1 MKKFITL
8 LLLVCTLLLAFNLLF
23 KAAPVYAEEEPRPSL
38 IDDIIP
44 KNKEKLKYEE
54 YPASSYG
61 IDIYTP
67 EGGFGESL
75 KFWKWGD
82 KVKEQMVAVLFSL
95 VSIGWTINLAVS
107 TFVTSMVGQSMSLNI
122 VADVGD
128 KLGDVISKAA
138 GFNGSWGNGIYSE
151 LIGLMLALLACW
163 VIWVGFVQRRQS
175 EMLGGLLKA
184 LGILVFT
191 LGFFANSSYIIKGL
205 NTFSEQVNKTVLDS
219 TQSISGASEGY
230 SSGVDSITDLTHT
243 LLIKQ
248 PYTLLQFG
256 TTDMK
261 KIGDERIKKMLTTTG
276 ADERQD
282 LLKEEVEQKKNT
294 ILTLDATFERGAL
307 VLLLFLINGPLWV
320 VLGLCSMAMLF
331 YQLMFIIVALMS
343 PVMLL
348 MALVPAWTGTAKRFL
363 SELFRTLLMK
373 VAIGFLITLMFWV
386 SSILFSATDK
396 YGYLVVAALQVL
408 SFLGVWLYRKT
419 IFDAITTVPASAG
432 AARASDAMS
441 NIRQKYRDVR
451 RGSKTVGRGVAVAGA
466 AGLAS
471 AAVAG
476 KVGKSGYSK
485 FKQLKENYAD
495 RKEKV
500 ADGKRKEKEQMQAE
514 KEKNINQMKKEEN
527 LGVRDRKGNQE
538 QERVKEEVAAT
549 KENPELAVRGKHQD
563 NDPEIQQAELKDK
576 EEDVKADVK
585 PVGQSNDELN
595 NKEED
600 VKAHVRPVAN
610 QNNGGLENKQEDVKT
625 EAKPVATIKT
635 PTGQTKPVTTPQS
648 GTTPLQSNP
657 MESKPITTPQS
668 GTTPLQSNPMESK
681 PITTPQ
687 SGTTPLQSNPM
698 ESKPITTPQSGTT
711 PLQSNPMESKPITT
725 PQSGTTPLQSNP
737 IESKPITTPQSGTT
751 PLQSNP
757 IESKPITAPQS
768 GTTPLQ
774 SNPIESKPITTPQ
787 SGTTPLQSNPIE
799 SKPITTPQ
807 AGTTPLQPN
816 PIESKPV
823 TTSQVSTPQKP
834 VEVKPVNSQPTKNVP
849 KVNNQQQVKEGAAI
863 KKVETKA
870 QTQQEALKNVKA
882 KETIKPK

>member
-8 LLLVCTLLLAFNLLF
+8 LLLICTLLLAFNLLF

-38 IDDIIP
+38 IDNIIP
-44 KNKEKLKYEE
+44 KSKEKLKFEE
-54 YPASSYG
+54 YPPSSYS
-61 IDIYTP
+61 IDVYTP

-75 KFWKWGD
+75 KFWKWKD
-82 KVKEQMVAVLFSL
+82 NIKEQIVATIFILISIAWTVNLAISSL
-95 VSIGWTINLAVS
+95 V
-107 TFVTSMVGQSMSLNI
+107 TSLVGQSMSLNI

-128 KLGDVISKAA
+128 KLGEVISKTA

-205 NTFSEQVNKTVLDS
+205 NNFSEQVNKTVLDS
-219 TQSISGASEGY
+219 SQSISGASEGH

-261 KIGDERIKKMLTTTG
+261 KIGDERIKKMLTTTDP
-276 ADERQD
+276 DERKA
-282 LLKEEVEQKKNT
+282 LLKDEVEVQKNQT
-294 ILTLDATFERGAL
+294 LSLDATFERGAL
-307 VLLLFLINGPLWV
+307 VLLLGVINAPLWI

-348 MALVPAWTGTAKRFL
+348 MALVPAWTGTAKKFL
-363 SELFRTLLMK
+363 AELFRTLLMK
-373 VAIGFLITLMFWV
+373 VAIGFLVTLMFWV

-396 YGYLVVAALQVL
+396 YGYLVVAILQIL

-466 AGLAS
+466 AGVAS
-471 AAVAG
+471 AAMAG
-476 KVGKSGYSK
+476 KMGKSGYSK

-538 QERVKEEVAAT
+538 QERVQEEVAAT
-549 KENPELAVRGKHQD
+549 KENPELAVREKHQD
-563 NDPEIQQAELKDK
+563 NNPEVQQAELKDK
-576 EEDVKADVK
+576 EEDVKVDVK
-585 PVGQSNDELN
+585 SVAPLNEELG
-595 NKEED
+595 NKED
-600 VKAHVRPVAN
+600 VKTQIRPAAT
-610 QNNGGLENKQEDVKT
+610 QNNGGLENKKEDVKA
-625 EAKPVATIKT
+625 EVKPVAAIKT
-635 PTGQTKPVTTPQS
+635 PTGQTKSTDDKPITTPQS
-648 GTTPLQSNP
+648 GTTPLPSNPNESKPITTPQLGTTPTPANP

-668 GTTPLQSNPMESK
+668 GTTPTPANPMESK

-687 SGTTPLQSNPM
+687 SGTTPTPANLM
-698 ESKPITTPQSGTT
+698 EI
-711 PLQSNPMESKPITT
+711 KPITT

-737 IESKPITTPQSGTT
+737 IESKP
-751 PLQSNP
+751 
-757 IESKPITAPQS
+757 
-768 GTTPLQ
+768 
-774 SNPIESKPITTPQ
+774 
-787 SGTTPLQSNPIE
+787 
-799 SKPITTPQ
+799 
-807 AGTTPLQPN
+807 
-816 PIESKPV
+816 V
-823 TTSQVSTPQKP
+823 TTSHVSTPQKP
-834 VEVKPVNSQPTKNVP
+834 VEVKPVNQQQTKNVS
-849 KVNNQQQVKEGAAI
+849 KVNNQQHVKEGADI
-863 KKVETKA
+863 KKVNAKA

>member
-8 LLLVCTLLLAFNLLF
+8 LLLICTLLLAFNLLF

-54 YPASSYG
+54 YPPSSYG
-61 IDIYTP
+61 IDVYTP

-75 KFWKWGD
+75 KFWKWKD
-82 KVKEQMVAVLFSL
+82 NIKEQIVATIFILI
-95 VSIGWTINLAVS
+95 SIGWSVNLAIS
-107 TFVTSMVGQSMSLNI
+107 SFVTSMVGQSMSLNI

-261 KIGDERIKKMLTTTG
+261 KIGDERIKKMLTTTDP
-276 ADERQD
+276 DERKA
-282 LLKEEVEQKKNT
+282 LLKDEVEVQKNQT
-294 ILTLDATFERGAL
+294 LSLDATFERGAL
-307 VLLLFLINGPLWV
+307 VLLLGAINLPLWI

-466 AGLAS
+466 AGVAS
-471 AAVAG
+471 AAMAG

-514 KEKNINQMKKEEN
+514 KEKNISQMKKEEN
-527 LGVRDRKGNQE
+527 LGVRDRKGHQE
-538 QERVKEEVAAT
+538 QEMVQEEVAAT
-549 KENPELAVRGKHQD
+549 KENPELAVREKPQD
-563 NDPEIQQAELKDK
+563 NNIEVQQAELKDK
-576 EEDVKADVK
+576 EEDVKANVK
-585 PVGQSNDELN
+585 PVAPLNEELG

-600 VKAHVRPVAN
+600 VKAQIRPAAP
-610 QNNGGLENKQEDVKT
+610 QNNGGLDNKQEDVKA
-625 EAKPVATIKT
+625 EVKPLAAIKT
-635 PTGQTKPVTTPQS
+635 PTGQTKPV
-648 GTTPLQSNP
+648 
-657 MESKPITTPQS
+657 
-668 GTTPLQSNPMESK
+668 
-681 PITTPQ
+681 
-687 SGTTPLQSNPM
+687 
-698 ESKPITTPQSGTT
+698 
-711 PLQSNPMESKPITT
+711 TT

-757 IESKPITAPQS
+757 IESKPITIPQSGTTPLQSNPIESKPITIPQS

-807 AGTTPLQPN
+807 SGTTPIPVNPIESKPITAPQSGTTPIPANPMESKPITTPQSGTTPSQPN
-816 PIESKPV
+816 PIESKSV
-823 TTSQVSTPQKP
+823 TTSQVSTPQKQ
-834 VEVKPVNSQPTKNVP
+834 VEVKQINQQQTKNVP
-849 KVNNQQQVKEGAAI
+849 KVNNQQHVKEGADI
-863 KKVETKA
+863 KKVNEKA
-870 QTQQEALKNVKA
+870 QTQQEAVKNVKA

>member
-8 LLLVCTLLLAFNLLF
+8 LLLICTLLLAFNLIF

-54 YPASSYG
+54 YPPSSYG
-61 IDIYTP
+61 IDVYTP

-75 KFWKWGD
+75 KFWKWKD
-82 KVKEQMVAVLFSL
+82 NIKEQIVATIFILI
-95 VSIGWTINLAVS
+95 SIGWSVNLAIS
-107 TFVTSMVGQSMSLNI
+107 SFVTSLVGQSMSLNI

-261 KIGDERIKKMLTTTG
+261 KIGDERIKKMLTTTDP
-276 ADERQD
+276 DERKA
-282 LLKEEVEQKKNT
+282 LLKDEVEVQKNQT
-294 ILTLDATFERGAL
+294 LSLDATFERGAL
-307 VLLLFLINGPLWV
+307 VLLLGAINLPLWI

-386 SSILFSATDK
+386 SSILFSATNK

-466 AGLAS
+466 AGVAS
-471 AAVAG
+471 AAMAG

-514 KEKNINQMKKEEN
+514 KEKNISQMKKEEN
-527 LGVRDRKGNQE
+527 LGVRDRKGYQE
-538 QERVKEEVAAT
+538 QEMVQEEVAAT
-549 KENPELAVRGKHQD
+549 KENPELAVRGQHQD
-563 NDPEIQQAELKDK
+563 NNPEMQQAELKDK
-576 EEDVKADVK
+576 EEDVKADVQ
-585 PVGQSNDELN
+585 PVAQSNGELN

-600 VKAHVRPVAN
+600 VKAQVRPVAN
-610 QNNGGLENKQEDVKT
+610 QTNSGLENKQEDVKA
-625 EAKPVATIKT
+625 EAKPGATIKT
-635 PTGQTKPVTTPQS
+635 PTGQT
-648 GTTPLQSNP
+648 
-657 MESKPITTPQS
+657 KPITTPQS

-687 SGTTPLQSNPM
+687 SGTTPIPVNPV
-698 ESKPITTPQSGTT
+698 
-711 PLQSNPMESKPITT
+711 
-725 PQSGTTPLQSNP
+725 
-737 IESKPITTPQSGTT
+737 
-751 PLQSNP
+751 
-757 IESKPITAPQS
+757 ESKPITAPQS
-768 GTTPLQ
+768 GTTPIPA
-774 SNPIESKPITTPQ
+774 NPMESKPITTLQ
-787 SGTTPLQSNPIE
+787 SGTTPS
-799 SKPITTPQ
+799 
-807 AGTTPLQPN
+807 QPN
-816 PIESKPV
+816 PIESKSV
-823 TTSQVSTPQKP
+823 TTSQVSTPQKQ
-834 VEVKPVNSQPTKNVP
+834 VEVKQINQQQTKNVP
-849 KVNNQQQVKEGAAI
+849 KVNNQQHVKEGADI
-863 KKVETKA
+863 KKVNEKA
-870 QTQQEALKNVKA
+870 QTQQEAVKNVKA

>member
-1 MKKFITL
+1 MKKLITL
-8 LLLVCTLLLAFNLLF
+8 LLLICTLLLAFNLLF
-23 KAAPVYAEEEPRPSL
+23 KAAPVYADEEPRPSL
-38 IDDIIP
+38 LDDIIP
-44 KNKEKLKYEE
+44 KNKEKLKFEE
-54 YPASSYG
+54 HPPSSYG

-75 KFWKWGD
+75 KFWRWGD

-95 VSIGWTINLAVS
+95 ISIGWTLNLAVS

-138 GFNGSWGNGIYSE
+138 GFNGSWGSGGIYSE

-163 VIWVGFVQRRQS
+163 VIWVGFVERRQS

-205 NTFSEQVNKTVLDS
+205 NNFSEQTNKTVLDA
-219 TQSISGASEGY
+219 TQSIAGTKEGY

-261 KIGDERIKKMLTTTG
+261 KIGDERIKKMLTTTNT
-276 ADERQD
+276 DERQK
-282 LLKEEVEQKKNT
+282 LLEHEVKDENNK
-294 ILTLDATFERGAL
+294 ILELDATFERGAL
-307 VLLLFLINGPLWV
+307 VLLLFVINGPLWV
-320 VLGLCSMAMLF
+320 VLCLCSMAMLF

-348 MALVPAWTGTAKRFL
+348 MALVPAWAGTAKRFL
-363 SELFRTLLMK
+363 AELFRTLLMK
-373 VAIGFLITLMFWV
+373 VAIGFLLTLMFWV
-386 SSILFSATDK
+386 SSILYSATDK

-441 NIRQKYRDVR
+441 NIRQKYRDVKH
-451 RGSKTVGRGVAVAGA
+451 GSKTVGRGVAVAGA
-466 AGLAS
+466 AGVAS
-471 AAVAG
+471 AAMAG
-476 KVGKSGYSK
+476 KMGKSGYSK

-538 QERVKEEVAAT
+538 QERVQEEVAAT
-549 KENPELAVRGKHQD
+549 KENPELAVREKHQD
-563 NDPEIQQAELKDK
+563 NNPEVQQAELKDK
-576 EEDVKADVK
+576 EDVKVDAKPVAPLNEELGNKEDVKA
-585 PVGQSNDELN
+585 QI
-595 NKEED
+595 
-600 VKAHVRPVAN
+600 RPAAT
-610 QNNGGLENKQEDVKT
+610 QNNGGLENKKEDVKA
-625 EAKPVATIKT
+625 EVKPVAAIKT
-635 PTGQTKPVTTPQS
+635 PTGQTKSTDDKPITTPQS
-648 GTTPLQSNP
+648 GTTPLPSNPNESKPITTPQLGTTPTPANP

-668 GTTPLQSNPMESK
+668 GTTPTPANPMESK

-687 SGTTPLQSNPM
+687 SGTTPTPANLM
-698 ESKPITTPQSGTT
+698 EI
-711 PLQSNPMESKPITT
+711 KPITT

-737 IESKPITTPQSGTT
+737 IESKP
-751 PLQSNP
+751 
-757 IESKPITAPQS
+757 
-768 GTTPLQ
+768 
-774 SNPIESKPITTPQ
+774 
-787 SGTTPLQSNPIE
+787 
-799 SKPITTPQ
+799 
-807 AGTTPLQPN
+807 
-816 PIESKPV
+816 V
-823 TTSQVSTPQKP
+823 TTSHVSTPQKP
-834 VEVKPVNSQPTKNVP
+834 VEVKPVNQQQTKNVS
-849 KVNNQQQVKEGAAI
+849 KVNNQQHVKEGADI
-863 KKVETKA
+863 KKVNAKA

>member
-1 MKKFITL
+1 MKRFITL
-8 LLLVCTLLLAFNLLF
+8 LLLICTLLLAFNLLF

-54 YPASSYG
+54 YPPSSYG
-61 IDIYTP
+61 IDVYTP

-75 KFWKWGD
+75 KFWKWKD
-82 KVKEQMVAVLFSL
+82 NIKEQIVATIFILI
-95 VSIGWTINLAVS
+95 SIGWSVNLAIS
-107 TFVTSMVGQSMSLNI
+107 SFVTSMVGQSMSLNI

-261 KIGDERIKKMLTTTG
+261 KIGDERIKKMLTTTDP
-276 ADERQD
+276 DERKA
-282 LLKEEVEQKKNT
+282 LLKDEVEVQKNQT
-294 ILTLDATFERGAL
+294 LSLDATFERGAL
-307 VLLLFLINGPLWV
+307 VLLLGAINLPLWI

-348 MALVPAWTGTAKRFL
+348 MALVPAWTGTAKKFL

-549 KENPELAVRGKHQD
+549 KENPELAVRGQHQD
-563 NDPEIQQAELKDK
+563 NNPEMQQAELKDK
-576 EEDVKADVK
+576 EEDVKADVQ
-585 PVGQSNDELN
+585 PVAQSNGELN

-600 VKAHVRPVAN
+600 VKAQVRPVAN
-610 QNNGGLENKQEDVKT
+610 QNSSGLENKQEDVKA
-625 EAKPVATIKT
+625 EAKPGATIKT
-635 PTGQTKPVTTPQS
+635 PTGQTKPITTPQS
-648 GTTPLQSNP
+648 GPTPLQSNP

-668 GTTPLQSNPMESK
+668 GPTPLQSNPMESK

-687 SGTTPLQSNPM
+687 SGPTPLQSNPM
-698 ESKPITTPQSGTT
+698 ESKPITTPQSGPT
-711 PLQSNPMESKPITT
+711 PLQSSPMESKPITT
-725 PQSGTTPLQSNP
+725 PQSGPTPLQSNP
-737 IESKPITTPQSGTT
+737 V
-751 PLQSNP
+751 
-757 IESKPITAPQS
+757 
-768 GTTPLQ
+768 
-774 SNPIESKPITTPQ
+774 
-787 SGTTPLQSNPIE
+787 
-799 SKPITTPQ
+799 
-807 AGTTPLQPN
+807 
-816 PIESKPV
+816 ESKPV
-823 TTSQVSTPQKP
+823 TTSHVSTPQKQ
-834 VEVKPVNSQPTKNVP
+834 VEVKQVNQQQTKNVP

-870 QTQQEALKNVKA
+870 QTQLEALKNVKA

>member
-8 LLLVCTLLLAFNLLF
+8 LLLICTLLLAFNLLF

-54 YPASSYG
+54 YPPSSYG
-61 IDIYTP
+61 IDVYTP

-75 KFWKWGD
+75 KFWKWKD
-82 KVKEQMVAVLFSL
+82 NIKEQIVATIFILI
-95 VSIGWTINLAVS
+95 SIGWSVNLAIS
-107 TFVTSMVGQSMSLNI
+107 SFVTSMVGQSMSLNI

-138 GFNGSWGNGIYSE
+138 GFNGSWSNGIYSE

-256 TTDMK
+256 TTNMK
-261 KIGDERIKKMLTTTG
+261 KIGDERIKKMLTTTDP
-276 ADERQD
+276 DERKA
-282 LLKEEVEQKKNT
+282 LLKDEVEVQKNQT
-294 ILTLDATFERGAL
+294 LSLDATFERGAL
-307 VLLLFLINGPLWV
+307 VLLLGAINLPLWI

-363 SELFRTLLMK
+363 AELFRTLLMK
-373 VAIGFLITLMFWV
+373 VAIGFLVTLMFWV

-419 IFDAITTVPASAG
+419 IFDAITTVPASTG

-451 RGSKTVGRGVAVAGA
+451 RGSKSVGRGVAVAGA
-466 AGLAS
+466 AGVAS
-471 AAVAG
+471 AAMAG

-549 KENPELAVRGKHQD
+549 KENQELAVRGKHQD
-563 NDPEIQQAELKDK
+563 NDSEIQQAELKDK
-576 EEDVKADVK
+576 EEDVKAEVK
-585 PVGQSNDELN
+585 PV
-595 NKEED
+595 
-600 VKAHVRPVAN
+600 AA
-610 QNNGGLENKQEDVKT
+610 
-625 EAKPVATIKT
+625 IKI
-635 PTGQTKPVTTPQS
+635 PTGQTKSTDDKPIIIPQS
-648 GTTPLQSNP
+648 GTTPIPANP
-657 MESKPITTPQS
+657 IESKPITTPQS

-681 PITTPQ
+681 PIT
-687 SGTTPLQSNPM
+687 
-698 ESKPITTPQSGTT
+698 I
-711 PLQSNPMESKPITT
+711 

-737 IESKPITTPQSGTT
+737 IESKPIT
-751 PLQSNP
+751 
-757 IESKPITAPQS
+757 IPQS

-807 AGTTPLQPN
+807 SGTTPIPINPVESKPITAPQSGTTPIPANPMESKPITTPQSGTTPSQPN
-816 PIESKPV
+816 PIESKSV
-823 TTSQVSTPQKP
+823 TTSQVSTPQKQ
-834 VEVKPVNSQPTKNVP
+834 VEVKQINQQQTKNVP
-849 KVNNQQQVKEGAAI
+849 KVNNQQHVKEGADI
-863 KKVETKA
+863 KKVNEKA
-870 QTQQEALKNVKA
+870 QTQQEAVKNVKA

>member
-8 LLLVCTLLLAFNLLF
+8 LLLICTLLLAFNLLF
-23 KAAPVYAEEEPRPSL
+23 KAAPVYADEEPRPSL

-54 YPASSYG
+54 YPPSSYG
-61 IDIYTP
+61 IDVYTP

-75 KFWKWGD
+75 KFWKWKD
-82 KVKEQMVAVLFSL
+82 NIKEQIVATIFILI
-95 VSIGWTINLAVS
+95 SIGWSVNLAIS
-107 TFVTSMVGQSMSLNI
+107 SFVTSMVGQSMSLNI

-261 KIGDERIKKMLTTTG
+261 KIGDERIKKMLTTTDP
-276 ADERQD
+276 DERKN
-282 LLKEEVEQKKNT
+282 LLKEEVEVQKNQT
-294 ILTLDATFERGAL
+294 LSLDATFERGAL
-307 VLLLFLINGPLWV
+307 VLLLGAINLPLWI

-348 MALVPAWTGTAKRFL
+348 MALVPAWTGTAKKFL

-373 VAIGFLITLMFWV
+373 VAIGFLVTLMFWV

-549 KENPELAVRGKHQD
+549 KENPELAVRGQHQD
-563 NDPEIQQAELKDK
+563 NNPEMQQAELKDK
-576 EEDVKADVK
+576 EEDVKADVQ
-585 PVGQSNDELN
+585 PVAQSNGELN

-600 VKAHVRPVAN
+600 VKAQVRPVAN
-610 QNNGGLENKQEDVKT
+610 QNSSGLENKQEDVKA
-625 EAKPVATIKT
+625 EAKPGATIKT
-635 PTGQTKPVTTPQS
+635 PTGQTKPVTTPQA
-648 GTTPLQSNP
+648 GPTPSP
-657 MESKPITTPQS
+657 A
-668 GTTPLQSNPMESK
+668 
-681 PITTPQ
+681 
-687 SGTTPLQSNPM
+687 
-698 ESKPITTPQSGTT
+698 
-711 PLQSNPMESKPITT
+711 
-725 PQSGTTPLQSNP
+725 NP
-737 IESKPITTPQSGTT
+737 IESK
-751 PLQSNP
+751 
-757 IESKPITAPQS
+757 A
-768 GTTPLQ
+768 
-774 SNPIESKPITTPQ
+774 
-787 SGTTPLQSNPIE
+787 
-799 SKPITTPQ
+799 
-807 AGTTPLQPN
+807 
-816 PIESKPV
+816 V
-823 TTSQVSTPQKP
+823 TTSHVSTPQKQ
-834 VEVKPVNSQPTKNVP
+834 VEVKSVNQQQTKSVP

>member
-8 LLLVCTLLLAFNLLF
+8 LLLICTLLLAFNLLF

-38 IDDIIP
+38 LDDIIP
-44 KNKEKLKYEE
+44 KSKEKLKYEE
-54 YPASSYG
+54 YPPSSYG

-95 VSIGWTINLAVS
+95 ISIGWTINLGIS

-138 GFNGSWGNGIYSE
+138 GFNGSWGSGGIYSE

-191 LGFFANSSYIIKGL
+191 LGFFANSSFIIKGL
-205 NTFSEQVNKTVLDS
+205 NNFSEQTNKTVLDA
-219 TQSISGASEGY
+219 TQGISGTSEGY

-261 KIGDERIKKMLTTTG
+261 KIGDERIKKMLTTTK

-294 ILTLDATFERGAL
+294 ILNLDATFERGAL
-307 VLLLFLINGPLWV
+307 VLLLFLINAPLWV
-320 VLGLCSMAMLF
+320 VLCLCSMAMLF

-348 MALVPAWTGTAKRFL
+348 MALVPAWTGTAKKFL
-363 SELFRTLLMK
+363 AELFRTLLMK
-373 VAIGFLITLMFWV
+373 VAIGFLLTLMFWV
-386 SSILFSATDK
+386 SSILYSATDK

-441 NIRQKYRDVR
+441 NIRDKYRDVR
-451 RGSKTVGRGVAVAGA
+451 RGSKTIGRNVAVAGA
-466 AGLAS
+466 AG
-471 AAVAG
+471 AALAG
-476 KVGKSGYSK
+476 KMGKSGYSK

-500 ADGKRKEKEQMQAE
+500 AEGKRKGKEQMQAE
-514 KEKNINQMKKEEN
+514 KEKNINQMKNEEN

-563 NDPEIQQAELKDK
+563 NNSEIQQAELKDK
-576 EEDVKADVK
+576 EEDVKADIR
-585 PVGQSNDELN
+585 PVAQSNEELN
-595 NKEED
+595 NKEND
-600 VKAHVRPVAN
+600 VKAQIRPVAN
-610 QNNGGLENKQEDVKT
+610 QNNDGLENKQEDVKG
-625 EAKPVATIKT
+625 EAKPVAVIKT
-635 PTGQTKPVTTPQS
+635 PTGQTKSMNGKQITTPQSGTTPLQSNQAESKQITTPQS

-657 MESKPITTPQS
+657 NESKPITTPQS
-668 GTTPLQSNPMESK
+668 GTTPLQSNP
-681 PITTPQ
+681 
-687 SGTTPLQSNPM
+687 N
-698 ESKPITTPQSGTT
+698 
-711 PLQSNPMESKPITT
+711 
-725 PQSGTTPLQSNP
+725 
-737 IESKPITTPQSGTT
+737 
-751 PLQSNP
+751 
-757 IESKPITAPQS
+757 ESKPITAPQS

-774 SNPIESKPITTPQ
+774 SNPNESKPITAPQ
-787 SGTTPLQSNPIE
+787 SGTTPLP
-799 SKPITTPQ
+799 
-807 AGTTPLQPN
+807 AN

-823 TTSQVSTPQKP
+823 ATSHVSTPQKK
-834 VEVKPVNSQPTKNVP
+834 VEVTPVNQHQSKNVP
-849 KVNNQQQVKEGAAI
+849 KVNKQQHVKEGADI
-863 KKVETKA
+863 KKVNAKA

>member
-8 LLLVCTLLLAFNLLF
+8 LLLICTLILAFNLLF
-23 KAAPVYAEEEPRPSL
+23 KATPVYAEEEPRPSL

-44 KNKEKLKYEE
+44 KSKEKLKYEE
-54 YPASSYG
+54 YPPSNYG

-75 KFWKWGD
+75 KFWKWKD
-82 KVKEQMVAVLFSL
+82 NIKEQIVATIFILISIAWTVNLAISSL
-95 VSIGWTINLAVS
+95 V
-107 TFVTSMVGQSMSLNI
+107 TSLVGQSMSLNI

-128 KLGDVISKAA
+128 KLGEVISKTA

-175 EMLGGLLKA
+175 DMLGGLLKA

-219 TQSISGASEGY
+219 TQSVSGASEGY

-261 KIGDERIKKMLTTTG
+261 KIGDERIKKMLTTTDP
-276 ADERQD
+276 DERKA
-282 LLKEEVEQKKNT
+282 LLKDEVEVQKNQT
-294 ILTLDATFERGAL
+294 LSLDATFERGAL
-307 VLLLFLINGPLWV
+307 VLLLGVINAPLWI

-348 MALVPAWTGTAKRFL
+348 MALVPAWTGTAKKFL
-363 SELFRTLLMK
+363 AELFRTLLMK
-373 VAIGFLITLMFWV
+373 VAIGFLVTLMFWV

-396 YGYLVVAALQVL
+396 YGYLVVAILQIL

-419 IFDAITTVPASAG
+419 IFDAITTVPANAG
-432 AARASDAMS
+432 VARASDAMS

-451 RGSKTVGRGVAVAGA
+451 RGSKTIGRGVAVAGA
-466 AGLAS
+466 AGVAS

-476 KVGKSGYSK
+476 KMGKSGYGK

-514 KEKNINQMKKEEN
+514 KEQNIDQMKKEEN
-527 LGVRDRKGNQE
+527 LGVRDRKRKQE
-538 QERVKEEVAAT
+538 QERVQEEVAAT
-549 KENPELAVRGKHQD
+549 KENPELAVREKHQD
-563 NDPEIQQAELKDK
+563 NNPEVQQAELKDK
-576 EEDVKADVK
+576 EEDVKVDVK
-585 PVGQSNDELN
+585 PVAPLNEELG
-595 NKEED
+595 NKED
-600 VKAHVRPVAN
+600 VKAQIRPAAT
-610 QNNGGLENKQEDVKT
+610 QNNGGLENKQEDVKA
-625 EAKPVATIKT
+625 EVKPVAAIKT
-635 PTGQTKPVTTPQS
+635 PMGQTKSMDDKPIITPQS
-648 GTTPLQSNP
+648 GTTPVPANP
-657 MESKPITTPQS
+657 MESKSITTPQS
-668 GTTPLQSNPMESK
+668 GTTPVPANPM
-681 PITTPQ
+681 
-687 SGTTPLQSNPM
+687 
-698 ESKPITTPQSGTT
+698 
-711 PLQSNPMESKPITT
+711 
-725 PQSGTTPLQSNP
+725 
-737 IESKPITTPQSGTT
+737 
-751 PLQSNP
+751 
-757 IESKPITAPQS
+757 ESKPITAPQS
-768 GTTPLQ
+768 GTTPVPA
-774 SNPIESKPITTPQ
+774 NPMESKSITTPQ
-787 SGTTPLQSNPIE
+787 SGTTPVPANPME
-799 SKPITTPQ
+799 SKPITAPQSETAPVPANPMESKSITTPQ
-807 AGTTPLQPN
+807 SGTTQLPTN

-834 VEVKPVNSQPTKNVP
+834 VEVKPVNQQQTKNVP
-849 KVNNQQQVKEGAAI
+849 KVNNQQHVKEGADI
-863 KKVETKA
+863 KKVNAKA

>member
-8 LLLVCTLLLAFNLLF
+8 LLLVCTFLLAFNLFF

-54 YPASSYG
+54 YPPSSYG

-95 VSIGWTINLAVS
+95 LSIGWTINLGIS

-261 KIGDERIKKMLTTTG
+261 KIGDERIKKLLTTT
-276 ADERQD
+276 D
-282 LLKEEVEQKKNT
+282 LEKRKDILKDEVEVQKNKT
-294 ILTLDATFERGAL
+294 LSLDATFERGAL

-331 YQLMFIIVALMS
+331 YQLMFIILALMS

-451 RGSKTVGRGVAVAGA
+451 RGSKTVGRGVAVTGA
-466 AGLAS
+466 AGVAS
-471 AAVAG
+471 TAMAG

-514 KEKNINQMKKEEN
+514 KEKNISQMKKEEN
-527 LGVRDRKGNQE
+527 LGVRDRKGHQE
-538 QERVKEEVAAT
+538 QEMVQEEVAAT
-549 KENPELAVRGKHQD
+549 KENPELAVREKPQD
-563 NDPEIQQAELKDK
+563 NNIEVKQAELKDK
-576 EEDVKADVK
+576 EEDVKANVK
-585 PVGQSNDELN
+585 PVAPLNEELG

-600 VKAHVRPVAN
+600 VKSQIRPAAP
-610 QNNGGLENKQEDVKT
+610 QNNGGLDNKQEDVK
-625 EAKPVATIKT
+625 ANVKPLAAIKT

-657 MESKPITTPQS
+657 MESKPITIPQS
-668 GTTPLQSNPMESK
+668 GTTPLQSNP
-681 PITTPQ
+681 I
-687 SGTTPLQSNPM
+687 
-698 ESKPITTPQSGTT
+698 
-711 PLQSNPMESKPITT
+711 ESKPITT

-757 IESKPITAPQS
+757 IESKPITTPQSGTTPIPVNPVESKPIIAPQS
-768 GTTPLQ
+768 GTTPIPA
-774 SNPIESKPITTPQ
+774 NPMESKPITTPQ
-787 SGTTPLQSNPIE
+787 SGTTPIPANPME

-807 AGTTPLQPN
+807 SGTTPSQPN
-816 PIESKPV
+816 PIESKSV
-823 TTSQVSTPQKP
+823 TTSHVSTPQKQ
-834 VEVKPVNSQPTKNVP
+834 VEVKQVNQQQTKSVP
-849 KVNNQQQVKEGAAI
+849 KVNNQQHVKEGADI
-863 KKVETKA
+863 KKVNAKA

-882 KETIKPK
+882 KENIKPK

>member
-8 LLLVCTLLLAFNLLF
+8 LLLMCTLLLVFNLLF
-23 KAAPVYAEEEPRPSL
+23 KATPVYAEEEPRHSL

-44 KNKEKLKYEE
+44 KSKEKLKFEE
-54 YPASSYG
+54 YPPSSYG
-61 IDIYTP
+61 IDVYTP

-75 KFWKWGD
+75 KFWKWKD
-82 KVKEQMVAVLFSL
+82 SIKEQIVATIFILISITWTVNLAISSL
-95 VSIGWTINLAVS
+95 V
-107 TFVTSMVGQSMSLNI
+107 TSLVGQSMSLNI

-128 KLGDVISKAA
+128 KLGEVISKTA

-163 VIWVGFVQRRQS
+163 VIWVGFIQRRQS

-205 NTFSEQVNKTVLDS
+205 NNFSEQVNKTVLDTS
-219 TQSISGASEGY
+219 QSISGASEGH

-261 KIGDERIKKMLTTTG
+261 KIGDERIKKLLTTT
-276 ADERQD
+276 DPEKRKD
-282 LLKEEVEQKKNT
+282 LIKEEVEIQKNKT
-294 ILTLDATFERGAL
+294 LSLDATFERGAL
-307 VLLLFLINGPLWV
+307 VLLLGVINAPLWI

-348 MALVPAWTGTAKRFL
+348 MALVPAWTGTAKKFL
-363 SELFRTLLMK
+363 AELFRTLLMK
-373 VAIGFLITLMFWV
+373 VAIGFLVTLMFWV

-396 YGYLVVAALQVL
+396 YGYLVVAILQIL

-466 AGLAS
+466 AGVAS
-471 AAVAG
+471 AAMAR
-476 KVGKSGYSK
+476 KMGKSGYSK

-500 ADGKRKEKEQMQAE
+500 ADGKSKEKEQMQAE
-514 KEKNINQMKKEEN
+514 KEKNINQMKKEKN

-538 QERVKEEVAAT
+538 QERVQEEVAAT
-549 KENPELAVRGKHQD
+549 KENPELAVREKHQD
-563 NDPEIQQAELKDK
+563 NNPEVQQAELKDK
-576 EEDVKADVK
+576 EDVKVDVKPVAPLNEELGNKEDVKA
-585 PVGQSNDELN
+585 QI
-595 NKEED
+595 
-600 VKAHVRPVAN
+600 RPAAT
-610 QNNGGLENKQEDVKT
+610 QNNGGLENKQEDVKA
-625 EAKPVATIKT
+625 EVKPVAAIKT
-635 PTGQTKPVTTPQS
+635 PTGQTKSTDDKPITTPQS
-648 GTTPLQSNP
+648 GTPPVPANP

-668 GTTPLQSNPMESK
+668 GTTPTPANPMESK

-687 SGTTPLQSNPM
+687 SGTP
-698 ESKPITTPQSGTT
+698 
-711 PLQSNPMESKPITT
+711 
-725 PQSGTTPLQSNP
+725 PLQSNP
-737 IESKPITTPQSGTT
+737 IESKPITTPQSGTP

-757 IESKPITAPQS
+757 IESKP
-768 GTTPLQ
+768 
-774 SNPIESKPITTPQ
+774 
-787 SGTTPLQSNPIE
+787 
-799 SKPITTPQ
+799 
-807 AGTTPLQPN
+807 
-816 PIESKPV
+816 V
-823 TTSQVSTPQKP
+823 TTSHVSTPQKQ
-834 VEVKPVNSQPTKNVP
+834 VEVKPVNQQHNKNVP
-849 KVNNQQQVKEGAAI
+849 KVNNQQHVKEGADI
-863 KKVETKA
+863 KKVNAKA

>member
-8 LLLVCTLLLAFNLLF
+8 LLLICTLLLAFNLLF

-54 YPASSYG
+54 YPPSSYG

-363 SELFRTLLMK
+363 AELFRTLLMK

-466 AGLAS
+466 AGVAS

-514 KEKNINQMKKEEN
+514 KEKNINQMKKEED
-527 LGVRDRKGNQE
+527 LGVRDRKGDQE
-538 QERVKEEVAAT
+538 HERVKEEVAAT
-549 KENPELAVRGKHQD
+549 KENPELAVREKHED
-563 NDPEIQQAELKDK
+563 NNPEIQQAELKDK

-585 PVGQSNDELN
+585 PVVQSNEELKD
-595 NKEED
+595 KEED
-600 VKAHVRPVAN
+600 VKAQVRPVAS
-610 QNNGGLENKQEDVKT
+610 QNNGGLENKQEDVKA

-635 PTGQTKPVTTPQS
+635 PTGQIESMDGKPITTPQP
-648 GTTPLQSNP
+648 GTKPLQSNP

-698 ESKPITTPQSGTT
+698 ESKPITA
-711 PLQSNPMESKPITT
+711 
-725 PQSGTTPLQSNP
+725 
-737 IESKPITTPQSGTT
+737 PQSGTT

-768 GTTPLQ
+768 GTTP
-774 SNPIESKPITTPQ
+774 SKPNPIESKPITAPQ
-787 SGTTPLQSNPIE
+787 SGTTP
-799 SKPITTPQ
+799 SK
-807 AGTTPLQPN
+807 PN

-823 TTSQVSTPQKP
+823 TTSHVSTPQKQ

-863 KKVETKA
+863 KKVDTNA
-870 QTQQEALKNVKA
+870 LTQQEALKNVKA

>member
-8 LLLVCTLLLAFNLLF
+8 LLLMCTLLLVFNLLF
-23 KAAPVYAEEEPRPSL
+23 KTTPVYAEEEPRPSL

-44 KNKEKLKYEE
+44 KSKEKLKFEE
-54 YPASSYG
+54 YPPSSYG
-61 IDIYTP
+61 IDVYTP

-75 KFWKWGD
+75 KFWKWKD
-82 KVKEQMVAVLFSL
+82 NIKEQIVATIFILISIAWTVNLAISSL
-95 VSIGWTINLAVS
+95 V
-107 TFVTSMVGQSMSLNI
+107 TSLVGQSMSLNI

-128 KLGDVISKAA
+128 KLGEVISKAA

-205 NTFSEQVNKTVLDS
+205 NNFSEQVNKTVLDT
-219 TQSISGASEGY
+219 TQSISGANEGH

-261 KIGDERIKKMLTTTG
+261 KIGDERIKKMLTTTDP
-276 ADERQD
+276 DERKA
-282 LLKEEVEQKKNT
+282 LLKDEVEVQKNQT
-294 ILTLDATFERGAL
+294 LSLDATFERGAL
-307 VLLLFLINGPLWV
+307 VLLLGVINAPLWI

-348 MALVPAWTGTAKRFL
+348 MALVPAWTGTAKKFL

-373 VAIGFLITLMFWV
+373 VAIGFLVTLMFWV

-396 YGYLVVAALQVL
+396 YGYLVVAILQIL

-538 QERVKEEVAAT
+538 QEMVQEEVAAT
-549 KENPELAVRGKHQD
+549 KENPELAVRGKHED
-563 NDPEIQQAELKDK
+563 NNPEMQQAELKGK

-585 PVGQSNDELN
+585 PVAQSNEELN

-600 VKAHVRPVAN
+600 VKAQVRPVAS
-610 QNNGGLENKQEDVKT
+610 QNNGGLENKQGDVKA
-625 EAKPVATIKT
+625 EAKPGATIKT

-648 GTTPLQSNP
+648 GTTSSSANP

-668 GTTPLQSNPMESK
+668 GTTPLPANPMESK
-681 PITTPQ
+681 PITPPQ
-687 SGTTPLQSNPM
+687 SGTTSIPA
-698 ESKPITTPQSGTT
+698 
-711 PLQSNPMESKPITT
+711 
-725 PQSGTTPLQSNP
+725 NP
-737 IESKPITTPQSGTT
+737 IESKPITPPQSGTT
-751 PLQSNP
+751 PIPANP
-757 IESKPITAPQS
+757 IESKPITPPQS
-768 GTTPLQ
+768 GTTPIPA
-774 SNPIESKPITTPQ
+774 NPIESKPITPPK
-787 SGTTPLQSNPIE
+787 SGTTPLPAN
-799 SKPITTPQ
+799 
-807 AGTTPLQPN
+807 A
-816 PIESKPV
+816 IESKPV

-834 VEVKPVNSQPTKNVP
+834 VEVKPVNQQQTKNVP
-849 KVNNQQQVKEGAAI
+849 KVNNQQHVKEGADI
-863 KKVETKA
+863 KKVNAKA

-882 KETIKPK
+882 KENIKPK

>member
-8 LLLVCTLLLAFNLLF
+8 LLLICTLLLAFNLLF

-175 EMLGGLLKA
+175 EMLGGLLKT

-191 LGFFANSSYIIKGL
+191 LAFFANSSYIIKGL

-219 TQSISGASEGY
+219 TQSISGASQGY

-419 IFDAITTVPASAG
+419 IFDAITSVPASAG

-549 KENPELAVRGKHQD
+549 KENPELAVRGQHQD
-563 NDPEIQQAELKDK
+563 NNPEMQQAELKDK
-576 EEDVKADVK
+576 EEDVKADVQ
-585 PVGQSNDELN
+585 PVAQSSGELN

-600 VKAHVRPVAN
+600 VKAQVRPVAN
-610 QNNGGLENKQEDVKT
+610 QNNGGLENKQEDVKA
-625 EAKPVATIKT
+625 EAKPVAAIKT

-648 GTTPLQSNP
+648 GPTPSPANP
-657 MESKPITTPQS
+657 VESKPITTPQS
-668 GTTPLQSNPMESK
+668 GP
-681 PITTPQ
+681 
-687 SGTTPLQSNPM
+687 
-698 ESKPITTPQSGTT
+698 
-711 PLQSNPMESKPITT
+711 
-725 PQSGTTPLQSNP
+725 TPLQSNP
-737 IESKPITTPQSGTT
+737 IESKPITTPQSG
-751 PLQSNP
+751 P
-757 IESKPITAPQS
+757 
-768 GTTPLQ
+768 TPLQ

-807 AGTTPLQPN
+807 SGTPPLQSNPMESKPITAPQSGTTPIPAN
-816 PIESKPV
+816 PVESKPV
-823 TTSQVSTPQKP
+823 TTSHVSTPQKQ
-834 VEVKPVNSQPTKNVP
+834 VEVKQVNQQQTKNVP

-870 QTQQEALKNVKA
+870 QTQQEAVKNVKA

>member
-8 LLLVCTLLLAFNLLF
+8 LLLICTLLLAFNLLF

-54 YPASSYG
+54 YPPSSYG
-61 IDIYTP
+61 IDVYTP

-75 KFWKWGD
+75 KFWKWKD
-82 KVKEQMVAVLFSL
+82 NIKEQIVATIFILI
-95 VSIGWTINLAVS
+95 SIGWSVNLAIS
-107 TFVTSMVGQSMSLNI
+107 SFVTSMVGQSMSLNI

-128 KLGDVISKAA
+128 KLGDVIFKAA

-191 LGFFANSSYIIKGL
+191 LVFFANSSYIIKGL

-261 KIGDERIKKMLTTTG
+261 KIGDERIKKMLTTTDP
-276 ADERQD
+276 DERKA
-282 LLKEEVEQKKNT
+282 LLKDEVEVQKNQT
-294 ILTLDATFERGAL
+294 LSLDATFERGAL
-307 VLLLFLINGPLWV
+307 VLLLGAINLPLWI

-363 SELFRTLLMK
+363 AELFRTLLMK

-549 KENPELAVRGKHQD
+549 KENPELAVRGKHED
-563 NDPEIQQAELKDK
+563 NNSEMQQAELKDK

-585 PVGQSNDELN
+585 PVAQSNEELN

-600 VKAHVRPVAN
+600 VKAQVRPVAS
-610 QNNGGLENKQEDVKT
+610 QNNGGLENKQEDVKA
-625 EAKPVATIKT
+625 EAKPAATIKT
-635 PTGQTKPVTTPQS
+635 PTGQTKPGTTPSPANPMESKPITTPQS
-648 GTTPLQSNP
+648 GTTPLQSNPMESKPVTTPQSGTTPSPANP

-681 PITTPQ
+681 PIT
-687 SGTTPLQSNPM
+687 
-698 ESKPITTPQSGTT
+698 
-711 PLQSNPMESKPITT
+711 
-725 PQSGTTPLQSNP
+725 
-737 IESKPITTPQSGTT
+737 
-751 PLQSNP
+751 
-757 IESKPITAPQS
+757 APQS
-768 GTTPLQ
+768 GTTP
-774 SNPIESKPITTPQ
+774 S
-787 SGTTPLQSNPIE
+787 
-799 SKPITTPQ
+799 
-807 AGTTPLQPN
+807 QPKS
-816 PIESKPV
+816 IESKPV
-823 TTSQVSTPQKP
+823 TTSHVSTPQKQ
-834 VEVKPVNSQPTKNVP
+834 VEVKPVNPQQTKSVP

-863 KKVETKA
+863 KKVDTKA

>member
-8 LLLVCTLLLAFNLLF
+8 LLLICTLLLAFNLLF

-54 YPASSYG
+54 YPPSSYG
-61 IDIYTP
+61 IDVYTP

-75 KFWKWGD
+75 KFWKWKD
-82 KVKEQMVAVLFSL
+82 NIKEQIVATIFILI
-95 VSIGWTINLAVS
+95 SIGWSVNLAIS
-107 TFVTSMVGQSMSLNI
+107 SFVTSMVGQSMSLNI

-191 LGFFANSSYIIKGL
+191 LAFFANSSYIIKGL

-261 KIGDERIKKMLTTTG
+261 KIGDERIKKMLSTT
-276 ADERQD
+276 DPEERKA
-282 LLKEEVEQKKNT
+282 LLKDEVEVQKNQT
-294 ILTLDATFERGAL
+294 LSLDATFERGAL
-307 VLLLFLINGPLWV
+307 VLLLGAINLPLWI

-348 MALVPAWTGTAKRFL
+348 MALVPAWTGTAKKFL

-373 VAIGFLITLMFWV
+373 VAIGFLVTLMFWV

-514 KEKNINQMKKEEN
+514 KEKNINQMKNEEN

-549 KENPELAVRGKHQD
+549 KENPELAVRGNHEG
-563 NDPEIQQAELKDK
+563 NDPEMQQAELKGK

-585 PVGQSNDELN
+585 PVAQSNEELN

-600 VKAHVRPVAN
+600 VKGQVRPVAS
-610 QNNGGLENKQEDVKT
+610 QNNGGLENKQDDVKA
-625 EAKPVATIKT
+625 EAKPTATIKT

-648 GTTPLQSNP
+648 GTPSSPANP

-668 GTTPLQSNPMESK
+668 VTPSTPANPV
-681 PITTPQ
+681 
-687 SGTTPLQSNPM
+687 
-698 ESKPITTPQSGTT
+698 
-711 PLQSNPMESKPITT
+711 
-725 PQSGTTPLQSNP
+725 
-737 IESKPITTPQSGTT
+737 
-751 PLQSNP
+751 
-757 IESKPITAPQS
+757 
-768 GTTPLQ
+768 
-774 SNPIESKPITTPQ
+774 
-787 SGTTPLQSNPIE
+787 E

-807 AGTTPLQPN
+807 AGTTPSQPN

-823 TTSQVSTPQKP
+823 TTSQVSTPQKQ

>member
-8 LLLVCTLLLAFNLLF
+8 LLLICTLLLAFNLLF

-54 YPASSYG
+54 YPPSSYG
-61 IDIYTP
+61 IDVYTP

-75 KFWKWGD
+75 KFWKWKD
-82 KVKEQMVAVLFSL
+82 NIKEQIVATIFILI
-95 VSIGWTINLAVS
+95 SIGWSVNLAIS
-107 TFVTSMVGQSMSLNI
+107 SFVTSMVGQSMSLNI

-191 LGFFANSSYIIKGL
+191 LAFFANSSYIIKGL

-261 KIGDERIKKMLTTTG
+261 KIGDERIKKMLTTT
-276 ADERQD
+276 DPEERKA
-282 LLKEEVEQKKNT
+282 LLKDEVEVQKNQT
-294 ILTLDATFERGAL
+294 LSLDATFERGAL
-307 VLLLFLINGPLWV
+307 VLLLGAINLPLWI

-348 MALVPAWTGTAKRFL
+348 MALVPAWTGTAKKFL
-363 SELFRTLLMK
+363 AELFRTLLMK
-373 VAIGFLITLMFWV
+373 VAIGFLVTLMFWV

-396 YGYLVVAALQVL
+396 YGYLVVATLQIL

-549 KENPELAVRGKHQD
+549 KENPELAIRGKHED
-563 NDPEIQQAELKDK
+563 NNPEMQQAELKGK

-585 PVGQSNDELN
+585 PVAPLNEELG

-600 VKAHVRPVAN
+600 VKPQIRPAAI
-610 QNNGGLENKQEDVKT
+610 QNNGSLDNKQEDVKA

-635 PTGQTKPVTTPQS
+635 PTGHTKPVTTPQS
-648 GTTPLQSNP
+648 GITPLQSNPMENKPITTPQSGTPSSPANP

-668 GTTPLQSNPMESK
+668 GTPSSPANPMESK

-687 SGTTPLQSNPM
+687 SVTPPSPANPM
-698 ESKPITTPQSGTT
+698 
-711 PLQSNPMESKPITT
+711 
-725 PQSGTTPLQSNP
+725 
-737 IESKPITTPQSGTT
+737 
-751 PLQSNP
+751 
-757 IESKPITAPQS
+757 ESKPITAPQS
-768 GTTPLQ
+768 GTIP
-774 SNPIESKPITTPQ
+774 S
-787 SGTTPLQSNPIE
+787 
-799 SKPITTPQ
+799 
-807 AGTTPLQPN
+807 QPKS
-816 PIESKPV
+816 IESKPV
-823 TTSQVSTPQKP
+823 TTSHVSTPQKQ
-834 VEVKPVNSQPTKNVP
+834 VEVKPVNPQQTKSVP

-870 QTQQEALKNVKA
+870 QTQQEALKNVKS

>member
-8 LLLVCTLLLAFNLLF
+8 LLLICTLLLAFNLLF

-54 YPASSYG
+54 YPPSSYG
-61 IDIYTP
+61 IDVYTP

-75 KFWKWGD
+75 KFWKWKD
-82 KVKEQMVAVLFSL
+82 NIKEQIVATIFILI
-95 VSIGWTINLAVS
+95 SIGWSVNLAIS
-107 TFVTSMVGQSMSLNI
+107 SFVTSMVGQSMSLNI

-191 LGFFANSSYIIKGL
+191 LVFFANSNYIIKGL

-261 KIGDERIKKMLTTTG
+261 KIGDERIKKMLTTT
-276 ADERQD
+276 DPEKRKD
-282 LLKEEVEQKKNT
+282 HIKEEVEVQKNQT
-294 ILTLDATFERGAL
+294 LSLDATFERGAL
-307 VLLLFLINGPLWV
+307 VLLLGAINLPLWI

-363 SELFRTLLMK
+363 AELFRTLLMK

-432 AARASDAMS
+432 AARAARASDAMS

-466 AGLAS
+466 AGVAS
-471 AAVAG
+471 AAMAG

-500 ADGKRKEKEQMQAE
+500 ADGKRKEKEQMQVE

-549 KENPELAVRGKHQD
+549 KENPELALRGKHQD
-563 NDPEIQQAELKDK
+563 NDPEMQQAELKDK
-576 EEDVKADVK
+576 EEDVKADVQ
-585 PVGQSNDELN
+585 PVAQSNGELN

-600 VKAHVRPVAN
+600 VKAQVRPVAN
-610 QNNGGLENKQEDVKT
+610 QNSSGLENKQEDVKA
-625 EAKPVATIKT
+625 EAKPGATIKT
-635 PTGQTKPVTTPQS
+635 PTGQTKP
-648 GTTPLQSNP
+648 
-657 MESKPITTPQS
+657 ITTPQS
-668 GTTPLQSNPMESK
+668 GTTPIPANPV
-681 PITTPQ
+681 
-687 SGTTPLQSNPM
+687 
-698 ESKPITTPQSGTT
+698 
-711 PLQSNPMESKPITT
+711 
-725 PQSGTTPLQSNP
+725 
-737 IESKPITTPQSGTT
+737 
-751 PLQSNP
+751 
-757 IESKPITAPQS
+757 
-768 GTTPLQ
+768 
-774 SNPIESKPITTPQ
+774 
-787 SGTTPLQSNPIE
+787 
-799 SKPITTPQ
+799 
-807 AGTTPLQPN
+807 
-816 PIESKPV
+816 ESKPV
-823 TTSQVSTPQKP
+823 TTSHVSTPQKQ
-834 VEVKPVNSQPTKNVP
+834 VEVKQVNQQQTKNVP

>member
-8 LLLVCTLLLAFNLLF
+8 LLLICTLLLAFNLLF

-54 YPASSYG
+54 YPPSSYG
-61 IDIYTP
+61 IDVYTP

-75 KFWKWGD
+75 KFWKWKD
-82 KVKEQMVAVLFSL
+82 NIKEQIVATIFILI
-95 VSIGWTINLAVS
+95 SIGWSVNLAIS
-107 TFVTSMVGQSMSLNI
+107 SFVTSMVGQSMSLNI

-138 GFNGSWGNGIYSE
+138 GFNGSWSNGIYSE

-256 TTDMK
+256 TTNMK
-261 KIGDERIKKMLTTTG
+261 KIGDERIKKMLTTTDP
-276 ADERQD
+276 DERKA
-282 LLKEEVEQKKNT
+282 LLKDEVEVQKNQT
-294 ILTLDATFERGAL
+294 LSLDATFERGAL
-307 VLLLFLINGPLWV
+307 VLLLGAINLPLWI

-363 SELFRTLLMK
+363 AELFRTLLMK
-373 VAIGFLITLMFWV
+373 VAIGFLVTLMFWV

-419 IFDAITTVPASAG
+419 VFDAITTVPASTG

-451 RGSKTVGRGVAVAGA
+451 RGSKSVGRGVAVAGA
-466 AGLAS
+466 AGVAS
-471 AAVAG
+471 AAMAG

-549 KENPELAVRGKHQD
+549 KENQELAVRGKHQD
-563 NDPEIQQAELKDK
+563 NDSEIQQAELKDK
-576 EEDVKADVK
+576 EEDVKAEVK
-585 PVGQSNDELN
+585 PV
-595 NKEED
+595 
-600 VKAHVRPVAN
+600 AA
-610 QNNGGLENKQEDVKT
+610 
-625 EAKPVATIKT
+625 IKI
-635 PTGQTKPVTTPQS
+635 PTGQTKSTDDKPIIIPQS
-648 GTTPLQSNP
+648 GTTPIPANP
-657 MESKPITTPQS
+657 IESKPITTPQS

-681 PITTPQ
+681 PIT
-687 SGTTPLQSNPM
+687 
-698 ESKPITTPQSGTT
+698 I
-711 PLQSNPMESKPITT
+711 

-737 IESKPITTPQSGTT
+737 IESKPITIPQSGTT
-751 PLQSNP
+751 PIPINP
-757 IESKPITAPQS
+757 VESKPITAPQS
-768 GTTPLQ
+768 GTTPIPA
-774 SNPIESKPITTPQ
+774 NPMESKPITTPQ
-787 SGTTPLQSNPIE
+787 SGTTPS
-799 SKPITTPQ
+799 
-807 AGTTPLQPN
+807 QPN
-816 PIESKPV
+816 PIESKSV
-823 TTSQVSTPQKP
+823 TTSQVSTPQKQ
-834 VEVKPVNSQPTKNVP
+834 VEVKQINQQQTKNVP
-849 KVNNQQQVKEGAAI
+849 KVNNQQHVKEGADI
-863 KKVETKA
+863 KKVNEKA
-870 QTQQEALKNVKA
+870 QTQQEAVKNVKA

>member
-8 LLLVCTLLLAFNLLF
+8 LLLICTLLLAFNLLF

-54 YPASSYG
+54 YPPSSYG
-61 IDIYTP
+61 IDVYTP

-75 KFWKWGD
+75 KFWKWKD
-82 KVKEQMVAVLFSL
+82 NIKEQIVATIFILI
-95 VSIGWTINLAVS
+95 SIGWSVNLAIS
-107 TFVTSMVGQSMSLNI
+107 SFVTSMVGQSMSLNI

-205 NTFSEQVNKTVLDS
+205 NTFSEQVNKIVLDS

-261 KIGDERIKKMLTTTG
+261 KIGDERIKKMLTTTDP
-276 ADERQD
+276 DERKA
-282 LLKEEVEQKKNT
+282 LLKDEVEVQKNQT
-294 ILTLDATFERGAL
+294 LSLDATFERGAL
-307 VLLLFLINGPLWV
+307 VLLLGAINLPLWI

-363 SELFRTLLMK
+363 AELFRTLLMK
-373 VAIGFLITLMFWV
+373 VAIGFLVTLMFWV

-549 KENPELAVRGKHQD
+549 KENPELAVRGKHED
-563 NDPEIQQAELKDK
+563 NNPEMQQAELKGK

-585 PVGQSNDELN
+585 PVAS
-595 NKEED
+595 
-600 VKAHVRPVAN
+600 
-610 QNNGGLENKQEDVKT
+610 QNNGGLENKQGDVKA
-625 EAKPVATIKT
+625 EAKPGATIKT
-635 PTGQTKPVTTPQS
+635 PNGQTKPV
-648 GTTPLQSNP
+648 
-657 MESKPITTPQS
+657 
-668 GTTPLQSNPMESK
+668 
-681 PITTPQ
+681 
-687 SGTTPLQSNPM
+687 
-698 ESKPITTPQSGTT
+698 TTPQSGTT

-751 PLQSNP
+751 PLQSNS

-774 SNPIESKPITTPQ
+774 SNSIESKPITAPQ
-787 SGTTPLQSNPIE
+787 SGTTP
-799 SKPITTPQ
+799 SK
-807 AGTTPLQPN
+807 PN

-823 TTSQVSTPQKP
+823 TTSHVSTPQKQ
-834 VEVKPVNSQPTKNVP
+834 VEVKPVNSQPTKNIP

-863 KKVETKA
+863 KKVEANA

-882 KETIKPK
+882 KEMIKPK

>member
-1 MKKFITL
+1 MKRFITL
-8 LLLVCTLLLAFNLLF
+8 LLLVCTFLLAFNLLC

-54 YPASSYG
+54 HPPSSYG

-95 VSIGWTINLAVS
+95 ISIGWTINLGVS

-219 TQSISGASEGY
+219 TQSISEASEGY
-230 SSGVDSITDLTHT
+230 LSGVDSITDLTHT

-256 TTDMK
+256 TTDIK
-261 KIGDERIKKMLTTTG
+261 KIGDERIKKMLTTTN
-276 ADERQD
+276 ADERQK
-282 LLKEEVEQKKNT
+282 LLEHEVKDENNK
-294 ILTLDATFERGAL
+294 ILMLDATFERGAL

-348 MALVPAWTGTAKRFL
+348 IALVPAWTGTAKRFL

-451 RGSKTVGRGVAVAGA
+451 RESKTVGRGVAVAGA
-466 AGLAS
+466 VGVAS

-585 PVGQSNDELN
+585 PVAQSNDELN
-595 NKEED
+595 NKED

-625 EAKPVATIKT
+625 EAKPVAPIKT
-635 PTGQTKPVTTPQS
+635 PTGQT
-648 GTTPLQSNP
+648 
-657 MESKPITTPQS
+657 
-668 GTTPLQSNPMESK
+668 
-681 PITTPQ
+681 
-687 SGTTPLQSNPM
+687 
-698 ESKPITTPQSGTT
+698 
-711 PLQSNPMESKPITT
+711 KPITT

-757 IESKPITAPQS
+757 IESKPITTPQS
-768 GTTPLQ
+768 GTTPTQSNPIESKPITTPTQSNPIESKPITTPQSGTTPTQSNPIESKPITTPQSGTTPTQ

-787 SGTTPLQSNPIE
+787 SGTTPLQSNPME

-807 AGTTPLQPN
+807 SGTTPIPVN
-816 PIESKPV
+816 PVESKPV
-823 TTSQVSTPQKP
+823 TTSHVSTPPKQ
-834 VEVKPVNSQPTKNVP
+834 VEVKQINQQQTKNVP
-849 KVNNQQQVKEGAAI
+849 KVNNQQHVKEGADI
-863 KKVETKA
+863 KKVNAKA

>member
-8 LLLVCTLLLAFNLLF
+8 LLLICTLLLAFNLLF

-54 YPASSYG
+54 YPPSSYG
-61 IDIYTP
+61 IDVYTP

-75 KFWKWGD
+75 KFWKWKD
-82 KVKEQMVAVLFSL
+82 NIKEQIVATIFILI
-95 VSIGWTINLAVS
+95 SIGWSVNLAIS
-107 TFVTSMVGQSMSLNI
+107 SFVTSMVGQSMSLNI

-261 KIGDERIKKMLTTTG
+261 KIGDERIKKMLTTT
-276 ADERQD
+276 DPEKRKD
-282 LLKEEVEQKKNT
+282 HIKEEVEVQKNQT
-294 ILTLDATFERGAL
+294 LSLDATFERGAL
-307 VLLLFLINGPLWV
+307 VLLLGAINLPLWI

-363 SELFRTLLMK
+363 AELFRTLLMK

-538 QERVKEEVAAT
+538 QERVKKEVAAT

-635 PTGQTKPVTTPQS
+635 PTGPTKPV
-648 GTTPLQSNP
+648 TTPLQSNP
-657 MESKPITTPQS
+657 IESKPITIPQS
-668 GTTPLQSNPMESK
+668 GTTPIPA
-681 PITTPQ
+681 
-687 SGTTPLQSNPM
+687 
-698 ESKPITTPQSGTT
+698 
-711 PLQSNPMESKPITT
+711 
-725 PQSGTTPLQSNP
+725 NP

-751 PLQSNP
+751 PIP
-757 IESKPITAPQS
+757 A
-768 GTTPLQ
+768 
-774 SNPIESKPITTPQ
+774 NPIESKPITTPQ
-787 SGTTPLQSNPIE
+787 SGTTPIPANPIE

-807 AGTTPLQPN
+807 SGTTPTPAN
-816 PIESKPV
+816 PIESKPIITPQSGTIPTPANPIESKPITPTQSGTTSIPANPVESKPV
-823 TTSQVSTPQKP
+823 TTSHVSTPPKQ
-834 VEVKPVNSQPTKNVP
+834 VEVKQVNQQQTKNVP
-849 KVNNQQQVKEGAAI
+849 KVNNQQHVKEGADI
-863 KKVETKA
+863 KKVNAKA

>member
-1 MKKFITL
+1 MKKLITL
-8 LLLVCTLLLAFNLLF
+8 LLLICTLLLAFNLLF
-23 KAAPVYAEEEPRPSL
+23 KAAPVYADEEPRPSL
-38 IDDIIP
+38 LDDIIP
-44 KNKEKLKYEE
+44 KNKEKLKFEE
-54 YPASSYG
+54 HPPSSYG

-75 KFWKWGD
+75 KFWRWGD

-95 VSIGWTINLAVS
+95 ISIGWTLNLAVS

-138 GFNGSWGNGIYSE
+138 GFNGSWGSGGIYSE

-163 VIWVGFVQRRQS
+163 VIWVGFVERRQS

-205 NTFSEQVNKTVLDS
+205 NNFSEQTNKTVLDA
-219 TQSISGASEGY
+219 TQSIAGTKEGY

-261 KIGDERIKKMLTTTG
+261 KISDERIKKMLTTTKT
-276 ADERQD
+276 DERQK
-282 LLKEEVEQKKNT
+282 LLEHEVKDENNK
-294 ILTLDATFERGAL
+294 ILELDATFERGAL
-307 VLLLFLINGPLWV
+307 VLLLFVINGPLWV
-320 VLGLCSMAMLF
+320 VLCLCSMAMLF

-348 MALVPAWTGTAKRFL
+348 MALVPAWAGTAKRFL
-363 SELFRTLLMK
+363 AELFRTLLMK
-373 VAIGFLITLMFWV
+373 VAIGFLLTLMFWV
-386 SSILFSATDK
+386 SSILYSATDK

-466 AGLAS
+466 AGVAS

-476 KVGKSGYSK
+476 KMGKSGYSK

-500 ADGKRKEKEQMQAE
+500 AEGKRKEKEQMQAE
-514 KEKNINQMKKEEN
+514 KEKNIDQMKKEEN
-527 LGVRDRKGNQE
+527 LGVRDRKGKQE
-538 QERVKEEVAAT
+538 QERVQEEVAAT
-549 KENPELAVRGKHQD
+549 KENPELAVREKPQD
-563 NDPEIQQAELKDK
+563 NNPEVQQAELKDK
-576 EEDVKADVK
+576 EDVKA
-585 PVGQSNDELN
+585 QI
-595 NKEED
+595 
-600 VKAHVRPVAN
+600 RPAAT
-610 QNNGGLENKQEDVKT
+610 QNNGGLENKQEDVKA
-625 EAKPVATIKT
+625 EVKPVAAIKT
-635 PTGQTKPVTTPQS
+635 PTGDKPITTPQS
-648 GTTPLQSNP
+648 GTTPVPANPMESKPITTPQSGTPPVPANPMESKSITTPQLGTTLTPANPMESKPITTPQSGTPPTPANP

-668 GTTPLQSNPMESK
+668 GTTPTPANLMEIK

-687 SGTTPLQSNPM
+687 SGTA
-698 ESKPITTPQSGTT
+698 
-711 PLQSNPMESKPITT
+711 
-725 PQSGTTPLQSNP
+725 PLQSNP
-737 IESKPITTPQSGTT
+737 IESKP
-751 PLQSNP
+751 
-757 IESKPITAPQS
+757 
-768 GTTPLQ
+768 
-774 SNPIESKPITTPQ
+774 
-787 SGTTPLQSNPIE
+787 
-799 SKPITTPQ
+799 
-807 AGTTPLQPN
+807 
-816 PIESKPV
+816 V
-823 TTSQVSTPQKP
+823 TTSHVSTPQKP
-834 VEVKPVNSQPTKNVP
+834 VNQQQTKNVS
-849 KVNNQQQVKEGAAI
+849 KVNNQQHV
-863 KKVETKA
+863 
-870 QTQQEALKNVKA
+870 

>member
-8 LLLVCTLLLAFNLLF
+8 LLLICTLLLAFNLLF

-54 YPASSYG
+54 YPPSSYG
-61 IDIYTP
+61 IDVYTP

-75 KFWKWGD
+75 KFWKWKD
-82 KVKEQMVAVLFSL
+82 NIKEQIVATIFILI
-95 VSIGWTINLAVS
+95 SIGWSVNLAIS
-107 TFVTSMVGQSMSLNI
+107 SFVTSMVGQSMSLNI

-261 KIGDERIKKMLTTTG
+261 KIGDERIKKMLTTTDP
-276 ADERQD
+276 DERKA
-282 LLKEEVEQKKNT
+282 LLKDEVEVQKNQT
-294 ILTLDATFERGAL
+294 LSLDATFERGAL
-307 VLLLFLINGPLWV
+307 VLLLGAINLPLWI

-466 AGLAS
+466 AGVAS
-471 AAVAG
+471 AAMAG

-514 KEKNINQMKKEEN
+514 KEKNISQMKKEEN
-527 LGVRDRKGNQE
+527 LGVRDRKGHQE
-538 QERVKEEVAAT
+538 QEMVQEEVAAT
-549 KENPELAVRGKHQD
+549 KENPELAVREKPQD
-563 NDPEIQQAELKDK
+563 NNIEVQQAELKDK
-576 EEDVKADVK
+576 EEDVKANVK
-585 PVGQSNDELN
+585 PVAPLNEELG

-600 VKAHVRPVAN
+600 VKAQIRPAAP
-610 QNNGGLENKQEDVKT
+610 QNNGGLDNKQEDVKA
-625 EAKPVATIKT
+625 EVKPLAAIKT

-687 SGTTPLQSNPM
+687 SGTTPLQSNP
-698 ESKPITTPQSGTT
+698 
-711 PLQSNPMESKPITT
+711 
-725 PQSGTTPLQSNP
+725 
-737 IESKPITTPQSGTT
+737 IESKPIT
-751 PLQSNP
+751 
-757 IESKPITAPQS
+757 IPQS

-807 AGTTPLQPN
+807 SGTTPIPVNPIESKPITAPQSGTTPIPANPMESKPITTPQSGTTPSQPN
-816 PIESKPV
+816 PIESKSV
-823 TTSQVSTPQKP
+823 TTSQVSTPQKQ
-834 VEVKPVNSQPTKNVP
+834 VEVKQINQQQTKNVP
-849 KVNNQQQVKEGAAI
+849 KVNNQQHVKEGADI
-863 KKVETKA
+863 KKVNEKA
-870 QTQQEALKNVKA
+870 QTQQEAVKNVKA

>member
-1 MKKFITL
+1 MKRFITL
-8 LLLVCTLLLAFNLLF
+8 LLLVCTFLLAFNLLC

-54 YPASSYG
+54 HPPSSYG

-95 VSIGWTINLAVS
+95 ISIGWTINLGVS

-230 SSGVDSITDLTHT
+230 LSGVDSITDLTHT

-256 TTDMK
+256 TTDIK
-261 KIGDERIKKMLTTTG
+261 KIGDERIKKMLTTTN
-276 ADERQD
+276 ADERQK
-282 LLKEEVEQKKNT
+282 LLEHEVKDENNK
-294 ILTLDATFERGAL
+294 ILMLDATFERGAL

-348 MALVPAWTGTAKRFL
+348 IALVPAWTGTAKRFL

-466 AGLAS
+466 VGVAS
-471 AAVAG
+471 AAMAG
-476 KVGKSGYSK
+476 KAGKSGYSK

-585 PVGQSNDELN
+585 PV
-595 NKEED
+595 
-600 VKAHVRPVAN
+600 
-610 QNNGGLENKQEDVKT
+610 
-625 EAKPVATIKT
+625 ATIKT
-635 PTGQTKPVTTPQS
+635 PTSPTKPVK
-648 GTTPLQSNP
+648 TPLQSN
-657 MESKPITTPQS
+657 S
-668 GTTPLQSNPMESK
+668 
-681 PITTPQ
+681 
-687 SGTTPLQSNPM
+687 
-698 ESKPITTPQSGTT
+698 
-711 PLQSNPMESKPITT
+711 
-725 PQSGTTPLQSNP
+725 

-751 PLQSNP
+751 PTLANS
-757 IESKPITAPQS
+757 
-768 GTTPLQ
+768 
-774 SNPIESKPITTPQ
+774 IESKPITTPQ
-787 SGTTPLQSNPIE
+787 SGTTPTLANPVE

-807 AGTTPLQPN
+807 SGTTPTPANSIESKPIITPQSGTTPIPAN
-816 PIESKPV
+816 PVESKPV
-823 TTSQVSTPQKP
+823 TTSHVSTPQKQ
-834 VEVKPVNSQPTKNVP
+834 VEVKQVNQQQTKNVP

>member
-8 LLLVCTLLLAFNLLF
+8 LLFICTLLLAFNLLF

-54 YPASSYG
+54 YPPSSYG

-95 VSIGWTINLAVS
+95 ISIGWTINLGIS
-107 TFVTSMVGQSMSLNI
+107 TFVTSMVGQSMSFNI

-219 TQSISGASEGY
+219 TQSINGASEGY

-261 KIGDERIKKMLTTTG
+261 KIGDERIKKMLTTT
-276 ADERQD
+276 DPEERKA
-282 LLKEEVEQKKNT
+282 LLKDEVEVQKNQT
-294 ILTLDATFERGAL
+294 LSLDATFERGAL
-307 VLLLFLINGPLWV
+307 VLLLGAINLPLWI

-363 SELFRTLLMK
+363 AELFRTLLMK
-373 VAIGFLITLMFWV
+373 VAIGFLVTLMFWV

-419 IFDAITTVPASAG
+419 IFDAITTVPASTG

-451 RGSKTVGRGVAVAGA
+451 RGSKSVGRGVAVAGA
-466 AGLAS
+466 AGVAS
-471 AAVAG
+471 AAMAG

-500 ADGKRKEKEQMQAE
+500 ADGKRKEKEQ
-514 KEKNINQMKKEEN
+514 
-527 LGVRDRKGNQE
+527 
-538 QERVKEEVAAT
+538 ERVKEEVAAT
-549 KENPELAVRGKHQD
+549 KENQELAVRGKHQD
-563 NDPEIQQAELKDK
+563 NDSEIQQAELKDK
-576 EEDVKADVK
+576 EEDVKAEVK
-585 PVGQSNDELN
+585 PV
-595 NKEED
+595 
-600 VKAHVRPVAN
+600 AA
-610 QNNGGLENKQEDVKT
+610 
-625 EAKPVATIKT
+625 IKI
-635 PTGQTKPVTTPQS
+635 PTGQTKSTDDKPIIIPQS
-648 GTTPLQSNP
+648 GTIPIPANP
-657 MESKPITTPQS
+657 IESKPITTPQS
-668 GTTPLQSNPMESK
+668 GTTPLQSNPIESKPITTSQSGTTPIPANPIESKPITIPQSGTTPLQSNPIESK

-687 SGTTPLQSNPM
+687 SGTTPIPANP
-698 ESKPITTPQSGTT
+698 I
-711 PLQSNPMESKPITT
+711 ESKPITT

-751 PLQSNP
+751 PIPANP
-757 IESKPITAPQS
+757 V
-768 GTTPLQ
+768 
-774 SNPIESKPITTPQ
+774 
-787 SGTTPLQSNPIE
+787 
-799 SKPITTPQ
+799 
-807 AGTTPLQPN
+807 
-816 PIESKPV
+816 ESKPV
-823 TTSQVSTPQKP
+823 TTSHVSTPQKQ
-834 VEVKPVNSQPTKNVP
+834 VEVKQVNQQQNKNIP
-849 KVNNQQQVKEGAAI
+849 KVNNQQHVKEGADI
-863 KKVETKA
+863 KKVNAKA

-882 KETIKPK
+882 KETIKLK

>member
-8 LLLVCTLLLAFNLLF
+8 LLLICTLILAFNLLF
-23 KAAPVYAEEEPRPSL
+23 KATPVYAEEEPRPSL

-44 KNKEKLKYEE
+44 KSKEKLKYEE
-54 YPASSYG
+54 YPPSSYG

-95 VSIGWTINLAVS
+95 ISIGWTINLGVS

-261 KIGDERIKKMLTTTG
+261 KIGDERIKKMLTTT
-276 ADERQD
+276 AVDERQE

-466 AGLAS
+466 AGVAS
-471 AAVAG
+471 AAMAG

-514 KEKNINQMKKEEN
+514 KEKNISQMKKEEN
-527 LGVRDRKGNQE
+527 LGVRDRKGHQE
-538 QERVKEEVAAT
+538 QEMVQEEVAAT
-549 KENPELAVRGKHQD
+549 KENPELAVREKPQD
-563 NDPEIQQAELKDK
+563 NNIELQQAELKDK
-576 EEDVKADVK
+576 EENVKANVK
-585 PVGQSNDELN
+585 PVAPLNEELG

-600 VKAHVRPVAN
+600 VKAQIRPAAP
-610 QNNGGLENKQEDVKT
+610 QNNSGLDNKQENVKA
-625 EAKPVATIKT
+625 EVKPLAAIKT

-657 MESKPITTPQS
+657 IESKPITTPQS

-698 ESKPITTPQSGTT
+698 
-711 PLQSNPMESKPITT
+711 
-725 PQSGTTPLQSNP
+725 
-737 IESKPITTPQSGTT
+737 
-751 PLQSNP
+751 
-757 IESKPITAPQS
+757 
-768 GTTPLQ
+768 
-774 SNPIESKPITTPQ
+774 
-787 SGTTPLQSNPIE
+787 
-799 SKPITTPQ
+799 
-807 AGTTPLQPN
+807 
-816 PIESKPV
+816 
-823 TTSQVSTPQKP
+823 
-834 VEVKPVNSQPTKNVP
+834 
-849 KVNNQQQVKEGAAI
+849 
-863 KKVETKA
+863 
-870 QTQQEALKNVKA
+870 
-882 KETIKPK
+882 

>member
-1 MKKFITL
+1 MKKLITL
-8 LLLVCTLLLAFNLLF
+8 LLLICTLLLAFNLLF
-23 KAAPVYAEEEPRPSL
+23 KAAPVYADEEPRPSL
-38 IDDIIP
+38 LDDIIP
-44 KNKEKLKYEE
+44 KNKEKLKFEE
-54 YPASSYG
+54 HPPSSYG

-75 KFWKWGD
+75 NFWRWGD

-95 VSIGWTINLAVS
+95 ISIGWTLNLAVS

-138 GFNGSWGNGIYSE
+138 GFNGSWGSGGIYSE

-163 VIWVGFVQRRQS
+163 VIWVGFVERRQS

-205 NTFSEQVNKTVLDS
+205 NNFSEQTNKTVLDA
-219 TQSISGASEGY
+219 TQSIAGTKEGY
-230 SSGVDSITDLTHT
+230 SSSVDSITDLTHT

-261 KIGDERIKKMLTTTG
+261 KIGDERIKKMLTTTNT
-276 ADERQD
+276 DERQK
-282 LLKEEVEQKKNT
+282 LLEHEVKDENNK
-294 ILTLDATFERGAL
+294 ILELDATFERGAL
-307 VLLLFLINGPLWV
+307 VLLLFVINGPLWV
-320 VLGLCSMAMLF
+320 VLCLCSMAMLF

-348 MALVPAWTGTAKRFL
+348 MALVPAWAGTAKRFL
-363 SELFRTLLMK
+363 AELFRTLLMK
-373 VAIGFLITLMFWV
+373 VAIGFLLTLMFWV
-386 SSILFSATDK
+386 SSILYSATDK

-441 NIRQKYRDVR
+441 NIRQKYRDVK

-466 AGLAS
+466 TGVAS
-471 AAVAG
+471 AAMAG
-476 KVGKSGYSK
+476 KMGKSGYSK

-549 KENPELAVRGKHQD
+549 KENPELAVRGKHQN
-563 NDPEIQQAELKDK
+563 NDPELQQAELKVK

-585 PVGQSNDELN
+585 PVGQSNEELN
-595 NKEED
+595 NKED

-610 QNNGGLENKQEDVKT
+610 QNNGGLENKQEDVK
-625 EAKPVATIKT
+625 ADVKPVATIKT

-648 GTTPLQSNP
+648 GTTPIP
-657 MESKPITTPQS
+657 A
-668 GTTPLQSNPMESK
+668 
-681 PITTPQ
+681 
-687 SGTTPLQSNPM
+687 
-698 ESKPITTPQSGTT
+698 
-711 PLQSNPMESKPITT
+711 
-725 PQSGTTPLQSNP
+725 NP

-751 PLQSNP
+751 PIPANPIESKPITTPQSGTTPIPANP

-768 GTTPLQ
+768 GTTPI
-774 SNPIESKPITTPQ
+774 P
-787 SGTTPLQSNPIE
+787 
-799 SKPITTPQ
+799 
-807 AGTTPLQPN
+807 AN

-823 TTSQVSTPQKP
+823 TTSLVSTPQKQ
-834 VEVKPVNSQPTKNVP
+834 VEVKQVNQQQSKNVP
-849 KVNNQQQVKEGAAI
+849 KVNNQQHVKEGAVI
-863 KKVETKA
+863 KKVDQKYKHNKK
-870 QTQQEALKNVKA
+870 L
-882 KETIKPK
+882 

>member
-8 LLLVCTLLLAFNLLF
+8 LLLICTLLLAFNLLF

-38 IDDIIP
+38 IDNIIP
-44 KNKEKLKYEE
+44 KSKEKLKFEE
-54 YPASSYG
+54 YPPSSYG
-61 IDIYTP
+61 IDVYTP

-75 KFWKWGD
+75 KFWKWKD
-82 KVKEQMVAVLFSL
+82 NIKEQIVATIFILISIAWTVNLAISSL
-95 VSIGWTINLAVS
+95 V
-107 TFVTSMVGQSMSLNI
+107 TSLVGQSMSLNI

-128 KLGDVISKAA
+128 KLGEVISKTA

-163 VIWVGFVQRRQS
+163 VIWVGFIQRRQS

-205 NTFSEQVNKTVLDS
+205 NNFSEQVNKTVLDS
-219 TQSISGASEGY
+219 SQSISGASEGH

-261 KIGDERIKKMLTTTG
+261 KIGDERIKKMLTTTDP
-276 ADERQD
+276 DERKA
-282 LLKEEVEQKKNT
+282 LLKDEVEVQKNQ
-294 ILTLDATFERGAL
+294 TLSLNATFERGAL
-307 VLLLFLINGPLWV
+307 VLLLGVINAPLWI

-348 MALVPAWTGTAKRFL
+348 MALVPAWTGTAKKFL
-363 SELFRTLLMK
+363 AELFRTLLMK
-373 VAIGFLITLMFWV
+373 VAIGFLVTLMFWV

-396 YGYLVVAALQVL
+396 YGYLVVAILQIL

-419 IFDAITTVPASAG
+419 IFDAITTVPANAG
-432 AARASDAMS
+432 VARASDAMS

-466 AGLAS
+466 AGVAS
-471 AAVAG
+471 AAMAG
-476 KVGKSGYSK
+476 KMGKSGYSK

-527 LGVRDRKGNQE
+527 LGVRDRKGKQE
-538 QERVKEEVAAT
+538 QERVQEEVAAT
-549 KENPELAVRGKHQD
+549 KENTELAVREISQD
-563 NDPEIQQAELKDK
+563 NNPEVQQAELKDK
-576 EEDVKADVK
+576 EEDVKA
-585 PVGQSNDELN
+585 QIRL
-595 NKEED
+595 
-600 VKAHVRPVAN
+600 AAT
-610 QNNGGLENKQEDVKT
+610 QNNGGLENKQEDVKA
-625 EAKPVATIKT
+625 EVKPVAAIKP
-635 PTGQTKPVTTPQS
+635 PTGQTKSTDDKPIIKPQSGTTPVPANPMESKSITTPQS
-648 GTTPLQSNP
+648 GTTSVPANPMESKPITTPQSGTTSVPANP

-668 GTTPLQSNPMESK
+668 GTTPVPANPMESK
-681 PITTPQ
+681 SITTPQ
-687 SGTTPLQSNPM
+687 SGTTPVPANPM
-698 ESKPITTPQSGTT
+698 
-711 PLQSNPMESKPITT
+711 
-725 PQSGTTPLQSNP
+725 
-737 IESKPITTPQSGTT
+737 
-751 PLQSNP
+751 
-757 IESKPITAPQS
+757 ESKPITAPQS
-768 GTTPLQ
+768 GTTPVPA
-774 SNPIESKPITTPQ
+774 NPMESKSITTPQ
-787 SGTTPLQSNPIE
+787 SGTTQLPAIP
-799 SKPITTPQ
+799 K
-807 AGTTPLQPN
+807 
-816 PIESKPV
+816 ESKPV

-834 VEVKPVNSQPTKNVP
+834 VEVKPVNQQQTKNVP
-849 KVNNQQQVKEGAAI
+849 KVNNQQHVKEGAVI
-863 KKVETKA
+863 KKVDRKY
-870 QTQQEALKNVKA
+870 KHNK
-882 KETIKPK
+882 KP

>member
-8 LLLVCTLLLAFNLLF
+8 LLLICTLLLAFNLLF

-54 YPASSYG
+54 YPPSSYG
-61 IDIYTP
+61 IDVYTP

-75 KFWKWGD
+75 KFWKWKD
-82 KVKEQMVAVLFSL
+82 NIKEQIVATIFILI
-95 VSIGWTINLAVS
+95 SIGWSVNLAIS
-107 TFVTSMVGQSMSLNI
+107 SFVTSMVGQSMSLNI
-122 VADVGD
+122 VADVGN

-205 NTFSEQVNKTVLDS
+205 NIFSEQVNKTVLDS

-261 KIGDERIKKMLTTTG
+261 KIGDERIKKMLTTTNP
-276 ADERQD
+276 DERKA
-282 LLKEEVEQKKNT
+282 LLKDEVEVQKNQT
-294 ILTLDATFERGAL
+294 LSLDATFERGAL
-307 VLLLFLINGPLWV
+307 VLLLGAINLPLWI

-363 SELFRTLLMK
+363 AELFRTLLMK
-373 VAIGFLITLMFWV
+373 VAIGFLVTLMFWV

-466 AGLAS
+466 VGLAS

-549 KENPELAVRGKHQD
+549 KENPELAVRGQHQD
-563 NDPEIQQAELKDK
+563 NTPEMQQAELKDK
-576 EEDVKADVK
+576 EEDVKADVQ
-585 PVGQSNDELN
+585 PVAQSNGELN
-595 NKEED
+595 NKED
-600 VKAHVRPVAN
+600 VKAQVRPVAN
-610 QNNGGLENKQEDVKT
+610 QNSSGLENKQENVKA
-625 EAKPVATIKT
+625 EAKPGATIKT
-635 PTGQTKPVTTPQS
+635 PTGQTKPV
-648 GTTPLQSNP
+648 TTPLQSNP

-668 GTTPLQSNPMESK
+668 GPTPLQSNPMESK
-681 PITTPQ
+681 PKSQHHSQDQHHYNRIRLRVSQ
-687 SGTTPLQSNPM
+687 SLLPM
-698 ESKPITTPQSGTT
+698 
-711 PLQSNPMESKPITT
+711 
-725 PQSGTTPLQSNP
+725 
-737 IESKPITTPQSGTT
+737 
-751 PLQSNP
+751 
-757 IESKPITAPQS
+757 
-768 GTTPLQ
+768 
-774 SNPIESKPITTPQ
+774 
-787 SGTTPLQSNPIE
+787 
-799 SKPITTPQ
+799 
-807 AGTTPLQPN
+807 
-816 PIESKPV
+816 
-823 TTSQVSTPQKP
+823 
-834 VEVKPVNSQPTKNVP
+834 
-849 KVNNQQQVKEGAAI
+849 
-863 KKVETKA
+863 
-870 QTQQEALKNVKA
+870 
-882 KETIKPK
+882 

>member
-8 LLLVCTLLLAFNLLF
+8 LLLICTLLLAFNLLF

-54 YPASSYG
+54 YPPSSYG
-61 IDIYTP
+61 IDVYTP

-75 KFWKWGD
+75 KFWKWKD
-82 KVKEQMVAVLFSL
+82 NIKEQIVATIFILI
-95 VSIGWTINLAVS
+95 SIGWSVNLAIS
-107 TFVTSMVGQSMSLNI
+107 SFVTSMVGQSMSLNI

-128 KLGDVISKAA
+128 KLGDVISKAS

-191 LGFFANSSYIIKGL
+191 LAFFANSSYIIKGL

-261 KIGDERIKKMLTTTG
+261 KIGDERIKKMLTTT
-276 ADERQD
+276 DPEERKA
-282 LLKEEVEQKKNT
+282 LLKDEVEVQKNQT
-294 ILTLDATFERGAL
+294 LSLDATFERGAL
-307 VLLLFLINGPLWV
+307 VLLLGAINLPLWI

-363 SELFRTLLMK
+363 AELFRTLLMK
-373 VAIGFLITLMFWV
+373 VAIGFMVTLMFWV

-441 NIRQKYRDVR
+441 NIRKKYSDVKH
-451 RGSKTVGRGVAVAGA
+451 GSKEVGKGVAVAGA
-466 AGLAS
+466 S
-471 AAVAG
+471 AVTAG
-476 KVGKSGYSK
+476 KIGKSGYSK
-485 FKQLKENYAD
+485 YKQLKEKYAD
-495 RKEKV
+495 RKEKG

-514 KEKNINQMKKEEN
+514 KEKNINQMKKDEN

-549 KENPELAVRGKHQD
+549 KENPELAVRGNHEG
-563 NDPEIQQAELKDK
+563 NDPEMQQAELKGK

-585 PVGQSNDELN
+585 PVAQSNEELN

-600 VKAHVRPVAN
+600 VKAQVRPVAS
-610 QNNGGLENKQEDVKT
+610 QNNGGLENKKEDVKA
-625 EAKPVATIKT
+625 EAKPAATIKT

-648 GTTPLQSNP
+648 GTPSSPANPMESKPVTTPQSGTPSSPANP

-668 GTTPLQSNPMESK
+668 GTPSSPANPVESK

-687 SGTTPLQSNPM
+687 SGTTPS
-698 ESKPITTPQSGTT
+698 
-711 PLQSNPMESKPITT
+711 
-725 PQSGTTPLQSNP
+725 
-737 IESKPITTPQSGTT
+737 
-751 PLQSNP
+751 
-757 IESKPITAPQS
+757 
-768 GTTPLQ
+768 
-774 SNPIESKPITTPQ
+774 
-787 SGTTPLQSNPIE
+787 
-799 SKPITTPQ
+799 
-807 AGTTPLQPN
+807 QPN

-823 TTSQVSTPQKP
+823 TTSQISTPQKQ

>member
-8 LLLVCTLLLAFNLLF
+8 LLLICTLLLAFNLLF

-38 IDDIIP
+38 LDDIIP
-44 KNKEKLKYEE
+44 KSKEKLKYEE
-54 YPASSYG
+54 YPPSSYG

-95 VSIGWTINLAVS
+95 ISIGWTINLGIS

-138 GFNGSWGNGIYSE
+138 GFNGSWGSGGIYSE

-191 LGFFANSSYIIKGL
+191 LGFFANSSFIIKGL
-205 NTFSEQVNKTVLDS
+205 NNFSEQTNKTVLDA
-219 TQSISGASEGY
+219 TQGISGASEGY

-261 KIGDERIKKMLTTTG
+261 KIGDERIKKMLTTTK

-294 ILTLDATFERGAL
+294 ILNLDATFERGAL
-307 VLLLFLINGPLWV
+307 VLLLFLINAPLWV
-320 VLGLCSMAMLF
+320 VLCLCSMAMLF

-348 MALVPAWTGTAKRFL
+348 MALVPAWTGTAKKFL
-363 SELFRTLLMK
+363 AELFRTLLMK
-373 VAIGFLITLMFWV
+373 VAIGFLLTLMFWV
-386 SSILFSATDK
+386 SSILYSATDK

-441 NIRQKYRDVR
+441 NIRDKYRDVR
-451 RGSKTVGRGVAVAGA
+451 RGSKTIGRNVAVAGA
-466 AGLAS
+466 AG
-471 AAVAG
+471 AAGAALAG
-476 KVGKSGYSK
+476 KMGKSGYSK

-500 ADGKRKEKEQMQAE
+500 AEGKRKGKEQMQAE
-514 KEKNINQMKKEEN
+514 KEKNINQMKNEEN

-563 NDPEIQQAELKDK
+563 NNSEIQQAELKDK
-576 EEDVKADVK
+576 EEDVKADIR
-585 PVGQSNDELN
+585 PVAQSNEELN
-595 NKEED
+595 NKEND
-600 VKAHVRPVAN
+600 VKAQIRPVAN
-610 QNNGGLENKQEDVKT
+610 QNNDGLENKQEDVKG
-625 EAKPVATIKT
+625 EAKPVAVIKT
-635 PTGQTKPVTTPQS
+635 PTGQTKSMNGKQITTPQSGTTPLQSNQAESKQITTPQS

-657 MESKPITTPQS
+657 NESKPITTPQS
-668 GTTPLQSNPMESK
+668 GTTPLQSNP
-681 PITTPQ
+681 
-687 SGTTPLQSNPM
+687 N
-698 ESKPITTPQSGTT
+698 
-711 PLQSNPMESKPITT
+711 
-725 PQSGTTPLQSNP
+725 
-737 IESKPITTPQSGTT
+737 
-751 PLQSNP
+751 
-757 IESKPITAPQS
+757 ESKPITAPQS

-774 SNPIESKPITTPQ
+774 SNPNESKPITAPQ
-787 SGTTPLQSNPIE
+787 SGTTPLP
-799 SKPITTPQ
+799 
-807 AGTTPLQPN
+807 AN

-823 TTSQVSTPQKP
+823 ATSHVSTPQKK
-834 VEVKPVNSQPTKNVP
+834 VEVTPVNQHQSKNVP
-849 KVNNQQQVKEGAAI
+849 KVNKQQHVKEGADI
-863 KKVETKA
+863 KKVNAKA

>member
-8 LLLVCTLLLAFNLLF
+8 LLLICTLLLAFNLLF

-54 YPASSYG
+54 YPPSSYG

-95 VSIGWTINLAVS
+95 ISIGWTINLGIS

-261 KIGDERIKKMLTTTG
+261 KIGDERIKKMLTTTN
-276 ADERQD
+276 ADERQK
-282 LLKEEVEQKKNT
+282 LLEHEVKDENNK
-294 ILTLDATFERGAL
+294 ILVLDATFERGAL

-386 SSILFSATDK
+386 SSILFSATNK

-466 AGLAS
+466 AGVAS
-471 AAVAG
+471 AAMAG

-514 KEKNINQMKKEEN
+514 KEKNISQMKKEEN
-527 LGVRDRKGNQE
+527 LGVRDRKGHQE
-538 QERVKEEVAAT
+538 QEMVQEEVAAT
-549 KENPELAVRGKHQD
+549 KENPELAVREKSQD
-563 NDPEIQQAELKDK
+563 NNIEVQQAELKDK
-576 EEDVKADVK
+576 EEDVKANVK
-585 PVGQSNDELN
+585 PVAPLNEELG
-595 NKEED
+595 NKED
-600 VKAHVRPVAN
+600 VKAQIRPAAP
-610 QNNGGLENKQEDVKT
+610 QNNGGLDNKQEDVKA
-625 EAKPVATIKT
+625 EVKPLAAIKT

-657 MESKPITTPQS
+657 IESKPITTPQS
-668 GTTPLQSNPMESK
+668 GTTPIPVNPVESK

-687 SGTTPLQSNPM
+687 SGTTPIPVNPV
-698 ESKPITTPQSGTT
+698 ESKPITAPQSGTT
-711 PLQSNPMESKPITT
+711 PIPANPMESKPITT

-757 IESKPITAPQS
+757 V
-768 GTTPLQ
+768 
-774 SNPIESKPITTPQ
+774 
-787 SGTTPLQSNPIE
+787 
-799 SKPITTPQ
+799 
-807 AGTTPLQPN
+807 
-816 PIESKPV
+816 ESKPV
-823 TTSQVSTPQKP
+823 TTSHVSTPQKQ
-834 VEVKPVNSQPTKNVP
+834 VEVKQVNQQQTKSVP
-849 KVNNQQQVKEGAAI
+849 KVNNQQHVKEGADI
-863 KKVETKA
+863 KKVNAKA

-882 KETIKPK
+882 KENIKPK

>member
-8 LLLVCTLLLAFNLLF
+8 LLLICTLLLAFNLLF
-23 KAAPVYAEEEPRPSL
+23 KATPVYAEEEPRPSL

-54 YPASSYG
+54 YPPSSYG

-95 VSIGWTINLAVS
+95 ISIGWTINLGIS

-191 LGFFANSSYIIKGL
+191 LGFFANASYIIKGL

-261 KIGDERIKKMLTTTG
+261 KIGDERIKKMLTTTN
-276 ADERQD
+276 ADERQK
-282 LLKEEVEQKKNT
+282 LLEHEVKDENNK
-294 ILTLDATFERGAL
+294 ILVLDATFERGAL

-527 LGVRDRKGNQE
+527 LGVRDRTGNQE

-549 KENPELAVRGKHQD
+549 KENPELAVRGQHQD
-563 NDPEIQQAELKDK
+563 NNPEMQQAELKDK
-576 EEDVKADVK
+576 EEDVKADVQ
-585 PVGQSNDELN
+585 PVAQSSGELN
-595 NKEED
+595 NKDED
-600 VKAHVRPVAN
+600 VKAQVRPVAN
-610 QNNGGLENKQEDVKT
+610 QNKGGLENKQEDIKT

-635 PTGQTKPVTTPQS
+635 PTGQTKLVTTPQS

-657 MESKPITTPQS
+657 IESKPITTPQS

-687 SGTTPLQSNPM
+687 SGTTPIPANPV
-698 ESKPITTPQSGTT
+698 
-711 PLQSNPMESKPITT
+711 
-725 PQSGTTPLQSNP
+725 
-737 IESKPITTPQSGTT
+737 
-751 PLQSNP
+751 
-757 IESKPITAPQS
+757 
-768 GTTPLQ
+768 
-774 SNPIESKPITTPQ
+774 
-787 SGTTPLQSNPIE
+787 
-799 SKPITTPQ
+799 
-807 AGTTPLQPN
+807 
-816 PIESKPV
+816 ESKPV
-823 TTSQVSTPQKP
+823 TTSHVSTPQKQ
-834 VEVKPVNSQPTKNVP
+834 VEVKQVNQQQTKNVP
-849 KVNNQQQVKEGAAI
+849 KVNNQQHVKEGADI
-863 KKVETKA
+863 KKVNAKA

>member
-8 LLLVCTLLLAFNLLF
+8 LLLICTLLLAFNLLF

-38 IDDIIP
+38 IDNIIP
-44 KNKEKLKYEE
+44 KSKEKLKFEE
-54 YPASSYG
+54 YPPSSYG
-61 IDIYTP
+61 IDVYTP

-75 KFWKWGD
+75 KFWKWKD
-82 KVKEQMVAVLFSL
+82 NIKEQIVATIFILISIAWTVNLAISSL
-95 VSIGWTINLAVS
+95 V
-107 TFVTSMVGQSMSLNI
+107 TSLVGQSMSLNI

-128 KLGDVISKAA
+128 KLGEVISKTS

-163 VIWVGFVQRRQS
+163 VIWVGFIQRRQS

-205 NTFSEQVNKTVLDS
+205 NNFSEQVNKTVLDS
-219 TQSISGASEGY
+219 SQSISGASEGH

-261 KIGDERIKKMLTTTG
+261 KIGDERIRKMLTTTDP
-276 ADERQD
+276 DERKA
-282 LLKEEVEQKKNT
+282 LLKDEVEVQKNQT
-294 ILTLDATFERGAL
+294 LSLDATFERGAL
-307 VLLLFLINGPLWV
+307 VLLLGVINAPLWI

-348 MALVPAWTGTAKRFL
+348 MALVPAWTGTAKKFL
-363 SELFRTLLMK
+363 AELFRTLLMK
-373 VAIGFLITLMFWV
+373 VAIGFLVTLMFWV

-396 YGYLVVAALQVL
+396 YGYLVVAILQIL

-419 IFDAITTVPASAG
+419 IFDAITTVPANAG
-432 AARASDAMS
+432 VARASDAMS
-441 NIRQKYRDVR
+441 NIRQKYRDVK

-466 AGLAS
+466 AGVAS
-471 AAVAG
+471 AAMAG
-476 KVGKSGYSK
+476 KMSKSGYSK

-538 QERVKEEVAAT
+538 QERVQEEVAAT
-549 KENPELAVRGKHQD
+549 KENPELAVREKHQD
-563 NDPEIQQAELKDK
+563 NNPEVQQAELKDK
-576 EEDVKADVK
+576 EEDVKVDVK
-585 PVGQSNDELN
+585 SVAPLNEELG
-595 NKEED
+595 NKED
-600 VKAHVRPVAN
+600 VKTQIRPAAT
-610 QNNGGLENKQEDVKT
+610 QNNGGLENKQEDVKA
-625 EAKPVATIKT
+625 EVKPVAAIKT
-635 PTGQTKPVTTPQS
+635 PMGQTKSMDDKPIITPQS
-648 GTTPLQSNP
+648 GTTPVPANP
-657 MESKPITTPQS
+657 M
-668 GTTPLQSNPMESK
+668 
-681 PITTPQ
+681 
-687 SGTTPLQSNPM
+687 
-698 ESKPITTPQSGTT
+698 
-711 PLQSNPMESKPITT
+711 
-725 PQSGTTPLQSNP
+725 
-737 IESKPITTPQSGTT
+737 
-751 PLQSNP
+751 
-757 IESKPITAPQS
+757 ESKPITAPQS
-768 GTTPLQ
+768 GTTPVPA
-774 SNPIESKPITTPQ
+774 NPMESKSITTPQ
-787 SGTTPLQSNPIE
+787 SGTTPVPANPME
-799 SKPITTPQ
+799 SKPITAPQSETAPVPANPMESKSITTPQ
-807 AGTTPLQPN
+807 SGTTQLPTN

-834 VEVKPVNSQPTKNVP
+834 VEVKPVNQQQTKNVP
-849 KVNNQQQVKEGAAI
+849 KVNNQQHVKEGADI
-863 KKVETKA
+863 KKVNAKA

>member
-1 MKKFITL
+1 MKKLITL
-8 LLLVCTLLLAFNLLF
+8 LLLICTLLLAFNLLF
-23 KAAPVYAEEEPRPSL
+23 KAAPVYADEEPRPSL
-38 IDDIIP
+38 LDDIIP
-44 KNKEKLKYEE
+44 KNKEKLKFEE
-54 YPASSYG
+54 HPPSSYG

-75 KFWKWGD
+75 KFWRWGD

-95 VSIGWTINLAVS
+95 ISIGWTLNLAVS

-138 GFNGSWGNGIYSE
+138 GFNGSWGSGGIYSE

-163 VIWVGFVQRRQS
+163 VIWVGFVERRQS

-205 NTFSEQVNKTVLDS
+205 NNFSEQTNKTVLDA
-219 TQSISGASEGY
+219 TQSIAGTKEGY

-261 KIGDERIKKMLTTTG
+261 KIGDERIKKMLTTTNT
-276 ADERQD
+276 DERQK
-282 LLKEEVEQKKNT
+282 LLEHEVKDENNK
-294 ILTLDATFERGAL
+294 ILELDATFERGAL
-307 VLLLFLINGPLWV
+307 VLLLFVINGPLWV
-320 VLGLCSMAMLF
+320 VLCLCSMAMLF

-348 MALVPAWTGTAKRFL
+348 MALVPAWAGTAKRFL
-363 SELFRTLLMK
+363 AELFRTLLMK
-373 VAIGFLITLMFWV
+373 VAIGFLLTLMFWV
-386 SSILFSATDK
+386 SSILYSATDK

-441 NIRQKYRDVR
+441 NIRDKYRDVK
-451 RGSKTVGRGVAVAGA
+451 RGSKTVGRGVAAVGTGVAK
-466 AGLAS
+466 
-471 AAVAG
+471 AG
-476 KVGKSGYSK
+476 KMGKSGYSK
-485 FKQLKENYAD
+485 FKQMKENYAD

-500 ADGKRKEKEQMQAE
+500 GGGKRKEKEQMQAE

-538 QERVKEEVAAT
+538 QERVQEEVAAT
-549 KENPELAVRGKHQD
+549 KENPELAVREKHQD
-563 NDPEIQQAELKDK
+563 NNPEVQQAELKDK

-585 PVGQSNDELN
+585 PVAPLNEELG

-600 VKAHVRPVAN
+600 VKAQIRPATT
-610 QNNGGLENKQEDVKT
+610 QNNGGLENKQEDVKA
-625 EAKPVATIKT
+625 EVKPVAAI
-635 PTGQTKPVTTPQS
+635 TTPQS

-657 MESKPITTPQS
+657 SESKPITTPQS
-668 GTTPLQSNPMESK
+668 GTTPLQSNPSESK

-687 SGTTPLQSNPM
+687 SGTTPLQSNPS

-711 PLQSNPMESKPITT
+711 PLQSNPSESKPIAA
-725 PQSGTTPLQSNP
+725 PQSGATPLQSK
-737 IESKPITTPQSGTT
+737 SV
-751 PLQSNP
+751 
-757 IESKPITAPQS
+757 ESKPITAPQS
-768 GTTPLQ
+768 GTTPL
-774 SNPIESKPITTPQ
+774 P
-787 SGTTPLQSNPIE
+787 
-799 SKPITTPQ
+799 
-807 AGTTPLQPN
+807 AN

-823 TTSQVSTPQKP
+823 ATSHVSTPQKQ
-834 VEVKPVNSQPTKNVP
+834 VEVKPVNQHQSKNVP
-849 KVNNQQQVKEGAAI
+849 KVNNQQHVKEGADI
-863 KKVETKA
+863 KKVNAKA

>member
-8 LLLVCTLLLAFNLLF
+8 LLLICTLLLAFNLLF
-23 KAAPVYAEEEPRPSL
+23 KAAPVYAEEEPRHSL

-54 YPASSYG
+54 YPPSSYG
-61 IDIYTP
+61 IDIFTP

-95 VSIGWTINLAVS
+95 ISIGWTINLGVS

-261 KIGDERIKKMLTTTG
+261 KIGDERIKKLLTTT
-276 ADERQD
+276 DPEKRKD
-282 LLKEEVEQKKNT
+282 ILKDEVEVQKNKT
-294 ILTLDATFERGAL
+294 LSLDATFERGAL

-331 YQLMFIIVALMS
+331 YQLMFIIVALVS

-451 RGSKTVGRGVAVAGA
+451 RGSKAVGRGVAVAGA
-466 AGLAS
+466 AGVAS
-471 AAVAG
+471 AAMAG

-514 KEKNINQMKKEEN
+514 KEKNISQMKKEEN
-527 LGVRDRKGNQE
+527 LGVRDRKGHQE
-538 QERVKEEVAAT
+538 QEMVQEEVAAT
-549 KENPELAVRGKHQD
+549 KENPELAVREKPQD
-563 NDPEIQQAELKDK
+563 NNIEVQQAELKDK

-585 PVGQSNDELN
+585 PVAPLNEELG

-600 VKAHVRPVAN
+600 VKAQIRPAAP
-610 QNNGGLENKQEDVKT
+610 QNNGGLDNKQEDVKA
-625 EAKPVATIKT
+625 EVKPLAAIKT
-635 PTGQTKPVTTPQS
+635 PTGQTKPVTIPQSGTTPLQSNPMESKPITIPQS

-687 SGTTPLQSNPM
+687 SGTTPIPA
-698 ESKPITTPQSGTT
+698 
-711 PLQSNPMESKPITT
+711 NPMESKPITT

-751 PLQSNP
+751 PIPANP
-757 IESKPITAPQS
+757 M
-768 GTTPLQ
+768 
-774 SNPIESKPITTPQ
+774 ESKPITTPQ
-787 SGTTPLQSNPIE
+787 SGTTPS
-799 SKPITTPQ
+799 
-807 AGTTPLQPN
+807 QPN
-816 PIESKPV
+816 PIESKSV
-823 TTSQVSTPQKP
+823 TTSQVSTPQKQ
-834 VEVKPVNSQPTKNVP
+834 VEVKQINQQQTKNVP
-849 KVNNQQQVKEGAAI
+849 KVNNQQHVKEGADI
-863 KKVETKA
+863 KKVNEKA
-870 QTQQEALKNVKA
+870 QTQQEAVKNVKA